1 MSSRFFK
8 AVSDS
13 ESESSEGETE
23 AVQQR
28 PAGAAL
34 GASAYSFSDDEEE
47 TKRQVKSAK
56 DKHSEQL
63 HELIKSIRNGKKIK
77 DFTKILPD
85 FEELTR
91 KYAKVKTILDKES
104 DGKTP
109 RFLVKS
115 LVELEDFVEQCWEDR
130 ERRKNMNKN
139 NSKSLSSLRQKIR
152 KYNKTLQTEIDD
164 YRANPDNE
172 DGGASD
178 ADSEAP
184 SAKADD
190 DDSDDDSIDSVDFKK
205 PAAAPAAA
213 VPEKTKPVKSE
224 DQDGSDDE
232 SETDWGSDSDD
243 SSLSSDD
250 DKYEGNLA
258 ARFLKRQDDKE
269 EKDVTVKRTKKIKE
283 KPEKTKDKKTKA
295 GEPDDDKGWE
305 PVRGSAPQPEKPKMF
320 ARESEINH
328 QNVLKKLVEVLAMRG
343 KKRADKSDQTEMLQE
358 LLNISRQYQLGP
370 AIEIRIIVGL
380 ISSLLEYNPSALE
393 HIKISVWEELLRQ
406 INLLIDI
413 LLSNPDVT
421 VNEFVDE
428 DDENYESSP
437 YRLNGSPI
445 ALVERMDAE
454 FLKLLQSAD
463 AHTPEYVE
471 RLKYEK
477 AMCKLIDRLQG
488 YYELDMAKTQASE
501 LCRVYL
507 LKIDHLYFKF
517 DPRVIMQ
524 KQQQDKLKKQ
534 STKDPRLGRQVE
546 IVIKDQG
553 KENQEEEVI
562 TNTSADVM
570 NSLCKYVYAKDTTQR
585 ATTQAILSHI
595 YHLALHDSYFEA
607 RDLMLMSHLQG
618 NIGKADIP
626 LQVMYNRALVQLGL
640 CAFRKGY
647 IADAHAALL
656 DIQILGK
663 ARELL
668 AQGLPLRHQERTAE
682 QEKLERR
689 RQIPFHKHINLDL
702 LECVYLVSSMLLEIP
717 DVAANEFSVRKKMI
731 SRLFY
736 NQLRKSEE
744 QPLVGLPETT
754 REHVVAAS
762 KAMRVGNWKQC
773 RDLIINEKVNL
784 KVWNLF
790 HQSESVRSMLEEKI
804 REGSLRAY
812 LFTYSNVYDSISM
825 NVLANMFDLDKST
838 VHSIVSKMIINE
850 ELMASLDEP
859 TQSIVMHRTEPSRLQ
874 GLSLQMAEKINYL
887 VDQNVRISEHKQ
899 YGTERGGRG
908 NYDRNQDRNFRR
920 DRNNDRGDRGD
931 RGNRRER
938 RDRDHDRDRNR
949 DN

>member
-23 AVQQR
+23 ALQQR
-28 PAGAAL
+28 PAAAGI

-63 HELIKSIRNGKKIK
+63 HELIKSIKNGKKIK

-91 KYAKVKTILDKES
+91 KYAKVKTVLDKES

-109 RFLVKS
+109 RFLVKC

-139 NSKSLSSLRQKIR
+139 NSKSLSSLRQKLR
-152 KYNKTLQTEIDD
+152 KYNKSVQNEVDS
-164 YRANPDNE
+164 YRENPDQE
-172 DGGASD
+172 EGVHSGGESASSASD
-178 ADSEAP
+178 AGSSDDESLDSVNFVKRSTGQAPTVEAP
-184 SAKADD
+184 EKAKAK
-190 DDSDDDSIDSVDFKK
+190 VD
-205 PAAAPAAA
+205 
-213 VPEKTKPVKSE
+213 EES
-224 DQDGSDDE
+224 GDE
-232 SETDWGSDSDD
+232 SETDWGSSDDD

-258 ARFLKRQDDKE
+258 ARFLKRQDDQDKE
-269 EKDVTVKRTKKIKE
+269 TIHQKRTKKT
-283 KPEKTKDKKTKA
+283 KPDKTKSKSKGVD
-295 GEPDDDKGWE
+295 EDEDKGWE
-305 PVRGSAPQPEKPKMF
+305 PVKGSVSTSEKPKMF
-320 ARESEINH
+320 AKESEINH

-343 KKRADKSDQTEMLQE
+343 KKRADRSDQTEMLLE
-358 LLNISRQYQLGP
+358 LLNISRQYSLGP
-370 AIEIRIIVGL
+370 AIEIRIILGL
-380 ISSLLEYNPSALE
+380 ISSLLEYNPSVLE
-393 HIKISVWEELLRQ
+393 HIKISVWEELLKY
-406 INLLIDI
+406 INLLIDT
-413 LLSNPDVT
+413 LVANPDVI
-421 VNEFVDE
+421 VNESVDE
-428 DDENYESSP
+428 DEENYESSP
-437 YRLNGSPI
+437 YKMNGSPV
-445 ALVERMDAE
+445 ALAERMDAE
-454 FLKLLQSAD
+454 FLKLLQSSD

-471 RLKYEK
+471 RLKHEK
-477 AMCKLIDRLQG
+477 AVCRIIDRMQA
-488 YYELDMAKTQASE
+488 YYESDMKRTQPGE
-501 LCRVYL
+501 LCRIYL
-507 LKIDHLYFKF
+507 LKIDHLYYKF
-517 DPRVIMQ
+517 DSNVIRQMH
-524 KQQQDKLKKQ
+524 QQERLKKR
-534 STKDPRLGRQVE
+534 SNTRDPRFRQVE
-546 IVIKDQG
+546 IVIRDQG
-553 KENQEEEVI
+553 KEGVEEELI
-562 TNTSADVM
+562 ENTSADVM
-570 NSLCKYVYAKDTTQR
+570 NQLCKYIYANDTTQR

-595 YHLALHDSYFEA
+595 YHLALHDNYFEA

-640 CAFRKGY
+640 CAFRMGF
-647 IADAHAALL
+647 ITDAHAALL

-682 QEKLERR
+682 QERLERR

-762 KAMRVGNWKQC
+762 KAMRVGNWKSC
-773 RDLIINEKVNL
+773 RDLIINDKVNL

-790 HQSESVRSMLEEKI
+790 HQPDSVRSMLEEKI

-825 NVLANMFDLDKST
+825 QVLANMFDLDKST

-859 TQSIVMHRTEPSRLQ
+859 TQSVVMHRTEPSRLQ
-874 GLSLQMAEKINYL
+874 GLALQMAEKINYL
-887 VDQNVRISEHKQ
+887 VDQNVRVSEHKQ

-908 NYDRNQDRNFRR
+908 NFDRNQDRPFNRR
-920 DRNNDRGDRGD
+920 NQDRGDRDD
-931 RGNRRER
+931 RRQNN
-938 RDRDHDRDRNR
+938 RNR
-949 DN
+949 DDRD

>member
-23 AVQQR
+23 PVSQR
-28 PAGAAL
+28 PGGAGL
-34 GASAYSFSDDEEE
+34 GANAYDFSDDEEE

-63 HELIKSIRNGKKIK
+63 HELIRSIKNKKKVK

-91 KYAKVKTILDKES
+91 KYSKVKTILDKES

-109 RFLVKS
+109 RFLIKC

-130 ERRKNMNKN
+130 ERRKSMNKN
-139 NSKSLSSLRQKIR
+139 NSKCLSSLRQKLR
-152 KYNKTLQTEIDD
+152 KYNKTLQEEIED
-164 YRANPDNE
+164 YRKSPDAE
-172 DGGASD
+172 DGAQSADEKEGASD
-178 ADSEAP
+178 S
-184 SAKADD
+184 DD
-190 DDSDDDSIDSVDFKK
+190 NDKDSDDESIDSVNFVKR
-205 PAAAPAAA
+205 PVSGTAAAAASA
-213 VPEKTKPVKSE
+213 TATDATDSKTKAKSAPAE
-224 DQDGSDDE
+224 DSGDE
-232 SETDWGSDSDD
+232 SDTDWGSSDDD

-258 ARFLKRQDDKE
+258 ARFLKRQDEREDKE
-269 EKDVTVKRTKKIKE
+269 AATAKRVKKA
-283 KPEKTKDKKTKA
+283 KPEKSRADKKKA
-295 GEPDDDKGWE
+295 DDEDDRGWQS
-305 PVRGSAPQPEKPKMF
+305 VQGTVTTSEKPKMF
-320 ARESEINH
+320 AKESEINH

-343 KKRADKSDQTEMLQE
+343 KKRADKSDQTEMMLE
-358 LLNISRQYQLGP
+358 LLNITRQYKLGP
-370 AIEIRIIVGL
+370 AIEIRIILGL
-380 ISSLLEYNPSALE
+380 ISSLLEYNPSVLD
-393 HIKISVWEELLRQ
+393 HIKIGVWEELLKYL
-406 INLLIDI
+406 NVLIDV
-413 LLSNPDVT
+413 LQANPDLI
-421 VNEFVDE
+421 VNESVDE
-428 DDENYESSP
+428 EEENYESSP
-437 YRLNGSPI
+437 YKLNGSPV
-445 ALVERMDAE
+445 ALAERMDAE
-454 FLKLLQSAD
+454 FLKLLQSSD

-477 AMCKLIDRLQG
+477 AVCKIIDRLQE
-488 YYELDMAKTQASE
+488 YYESDMKRTQPSE

-507 LKIDHLYFKF
+507 LKIDHLYYKF
-517 DPRVIMQ
+517 DSRVIKQMQ
-524 KQQQDKLKKQ
+524 QKERAKRD
-534 STKDPRLGRQVE
+534 G
-546 IVIKDQG
+546 
-553 KENQEEEVI
+553 ENQDPAGEKTGADEEPIVG
-562 TNTSADVM
+562 TSADVI
-570 NSLCKYVYAKDTTQR
+570 NQLCKYIYANDTTQR
-585 ATTQAILSHI
+585 PTTQAILSHI
-595 YHLALHDSYFEA
+595 YFLSLHDSYFEA

-618 NIGKADIP
+618 NISKADIP

-640 CAFRKGY
+640 CAFRKGF

-682 QEKLERR
+682 QERLERR

-762 KAMRVGNWKQC
+762 KAMRVGKWKAC
-773 RDLIINEKVNL
+773 RDLIINDKVNL

-790 HQSESVRSMLEEKI
+790 HQADSVRSMLETKI

-825 NVLANMFDLDKST
+825 QVLANMFDLNKST

-874 GLSLQMAEKINYL
+874 GLALQMAEKINYL
-887 VDQNVRISEHKQ
+887 VDQNVRVSEHKQ
-899 YGTERGGRG
+899 YGTERPGGRG
-908 NYDRNQDRNFRR
+908 NMRQQNP
-920 DRNNDRGDRGD
+920 RNN
-931 RGNRRER
+931 
-938 RDRDHDRDRNR
+938 RN
-949 DN
+949 NQNSNNHHHNNNN

>member
-13 ESESSEGETE
+13 ESESSDGETE
-23 AVQQR
+23 AVSQR
-28 PAGAAL
+28 PVGTGPGAG
-34 GASAYSFSDDEEE
+34 AYSFSDDEEE

-56 DKHSEQL
+56 DKHSDQL
-63 HELIKSIRNGKKIK
+63 HELIKSIRNKKKVK

-91 KYAKVKTILDKES
+91 KYEKVKSILNKES

-109 RFLVKS
+109 RFLVRC

-139 NSKSLSSLRQKIR
+139 NSKCMSSLRQKLR
-152 KYNKTLQTEIDD
+152 KYNKTIQEEIDS
-164 YRANPDNE
+164 YRENPDQE
-172 DGGASD
+172 DGAESAEEREESESEEEDKSSD
-178 ADSEAP
+178 DESLDSVNFVKRPAAAAP
-184 SAKADD
+184 SAVKDEMKAKD
-190 DDSDDDSIDSVDFKK
+190 
-205 PAAAPAAA
+205 AA
-213 VPEKTKPVKSE
+213 ESS
-224 DQDGSDDE
+224 GDE
-232 SETDWGSDSDD
+232 SETDWGSSDDD

-258 ARFLKRQDDKE
+258 ARFLKRQDDREDKE
-269 EKDVTVKRTKKIKE
+269 TTTAKRTKKS
-283 KPEKTKDKKTKA
+283 KPEKTKERKKTA
-295 GEPDDDKGWE
+295 GEDEDDRGWE
-305 PVRGSAPQPEKPKMF
+305 SVRGTVSSSEKPKMF
-320 ARESEINH
+320 AKESEITH

-343 KKRADKSDQTEMLQE
+343 KKRADRSDQTEMLLE
-358 LLNISRQYQLGP
+358 LLNITRQYKLGP
-370 AIEIRIIVGL
+370 AIEVRIILGL
-380 ISSLLEYNPSALE
+380 ISSLLEYNPSVLD
-393 HIKISVWEELLRQ
+393 HIKISVWEELLK
-406 INLLIDI
+406 NLNILIDV
-413 LLSNPDVT
+413 LQANSDLT
-421 VNEFVDE
+421 VNETIDE
-428 DDENYESSP
+428 DEESYAAAP
-437 YRLNGSPI
+437 YKLNGSPV
-445 ALVERMDAE
+445 ALAERMDAE
-454 FLKLLQSAD
+454 FLKLLQASD

-477 AMCKLIDRLQG
+477 AVCKVIDRLQA
-488 YYELDMAKTQASE
+488 YYESDLKRTQPAE

-507 LKIDHLYFKF
+507 LKIDHTYYKF
-517 DPRVIMQ
+517 DARVIKQMQ
-524 KQQQDKLKKQ
+524 QRDRLKKRGENR
-534 STKDPRLGRQVE
+534 DPRFKSVE

-553 KENQEEEVI
+553 KEDQEEELI
-562 TNTSADVM
+562 TNTNADVM
-570 NSLCKYVYAKDTTQR
+570 NQLCKYIYANDTVQR
-585 ATTQAILSHI
+585 PTTQAILSHI
-595 YHLALHDSYFEA
+595 YFLALHDNYFEA

-618 NIGKADIP
+618 NISKADIP

-640 CAFRKGY
+640 CAFRKGF

-682 QEKLERR
+682 QERLERR

-702 LECVYLVSSMLLEIP
+702 LECVYLVSSMLLETP

-754 REHVVAAS
+754 REHVVASS
-762 KAMRVGNWKQC
+762 KAMRVGNWKAC

-790 HQSESVRSMLEEKI
+790 HQADSVRAMLEEKI
-804 REGSLRAY
+804 REASLRAY
-812 LFTYSNVYDSISM
+812 LFTYSNVYDSISI
-825 NVLANMFDLDKST
+825 NKLASMFDLDRST

-874 GLSLQMAEKINYL
+874 GLALQMAEKINYL
-887 VDQNVRISEHKQ
+887 VDQNVRVSEHKQ
-899 YGTERGGRG
+899 YGSERVGGGGGRG
-908 NYDRNQDRNFRR
+908 
-920 DRNNDRGDRGD
+920 
-931 RGNRRER
+931 GNMRMQNP
-938 RDRDHDRDRNR
+938 RNR
-949 DN
+949 NSATQNAQHRHHHHHHHHRGHDD

>member
-23 AVQQR
+23 ALQQR
-28 PAGAAL
+28 SAAAGI

-63 HELIKSIRNGKKIK
+63 HELIKSIKNGKKIK

-91 KYAKVKTILDKES
+91 KYAKVKTVLDKES

-109 RFLVKS
+109 RFLVKC

-139 NSKSLSSLRQKIR
+139 NSKSLSSLRQKLR
-152 KYNKTLQTEIDD
+152 KYNKSNQNEIDS
-164 YRANPDNE
+164 YRENPDQE
-172 DGGASD
+172 EGVHSGGESANSAGDAAS
-178 ADSEAP
+178 
-184 SAKADD
+184 
-190 DDSDDDSIDSVDFKK
+190 SDDESLDSVNFIKGSTGQ
-205 PAAAPAAA
+205 APAAEA
-213 VPEKTKPVKSE
+213 PEKAKAKVVEES
-224 DQDGSDDE
+224 GDE
-232 SETDWGSDSDD
+232 SETDWGSSDDD

-258 ARFLKRQDDKE
+258 ARFLKRQDDQDKE
-269 EKDVTVKRTKKIKE
+269 TVHQKRTKKT
-283 KPEKTKDKKTKA
+283 KPDKTKGKSRGVD
-295 GEPDDDKGWE
+295 EDEDKGWE
-305 PVRGSAPQPEKPKMF
+305 PVKGSVSTSEKPKMF
-320 ARESEINH
+320 AKESEINH

-343 KKRADKSDQTEMLQE
+343 KKRADRSDQTEMLLE
-358 LLNISRQYQLGP
+358 LLNISRQYSLGP
-370 AIEIRIIVGL
+370 AIEIRIILGL
-380 ISSLLEYNPSALE
+380 ISSLLEYNPSVLE
-393 HIKISVWEELLRQ
+393 HIKISVWEELLKY
-406 INLLIDI
+406 INLLIDT
-413 LLSNPDVT
+413 LVANPDVI
-421 VNEFVDE
+421 VNESVDE
-428 DDENYESSP
+428 DEENYESSP
-437 YRLNGSPI
+437 YKMNGSPV
-445 ALVERMDAE
+445 ALAERMDAE
-454 FLKLLQSAD
+454 FLKLLQSSD

-471 RLKYEK
+471 RLKHEK
-477 AMCKLIDRLQG
+477 AVCRIIDRMQA
-488 YYELDMAKTQASE
+488 YYESDMKRTQPGE
-501 LCRVYL
+501 LCRIYL
-507 LKIDHLYFKF
+507 LKIDHLYYKF
-517 DPRVIMQ
+517 DSNVIRQMH
-524 KQQQDKLKKQ
+524 QQERLKKR
-534 STKDPRLGRQVE
+534 SNTRDPRFRQVE
-546 IVIKDQG
+546 IVIRDQG
-553 KENQEEEVI
+553 KEGVEEELI
-562 TNTSADVM
+562 ENTSADVM
-570 NSLCKYVYAKDTTQR
+570 NQLCKYIYANDTTQR

-595 YHLALHDSYFEA
+595 YHLALHDKYFEA

-640 CAFRKGY
+640 CAFRMGF
-647 IADAHAALL
+647 ITDAHAALL

-682 QEKLERR
+682 QERLERR

-762 KAMRVGNWKQC
+762 KAMRVGNWKSC
-773 RDLIINEKVNL
+773 RDLIINDKVNL

-790 HQSESVRSMLEEKI
+790 HQPDSVRSMLEEKI

-825 NVLANMFDLDKST
+825 QVLANMFDLDKST
-838 VHSIVSKMIINE
+838 VHSIASKMIINE

-859 TQSIVMHRTEPSRLQ
+859 TQSVVMHRTEPSRLQ
-874 GLSLQMAEKINYL
+874 GLALQMAEKINYL
-887 VDQNVRISEHKQ
+887 VDQNVRVSEHKQ

-908 NYDRNQDRNFRR
+908 NFDRNQDRPFNRR
-920 DRNNDRGDRGD
+920 NQDRGDRDD
-931 RGNRRER
+931 RRQNN
-938 RDRDHDRDRNR
+938 RNR
-949 DN
+949 DDRD

>member
-1 MSSRFFK
+1 MNSRFFK

-28 PAGAAL
+28 PTGAGL
-34 GASAYSFSDDEEE
+34 GAGTYSFSDDEEE

-63 HELIKSIRNGKKIK
+63 HELIKSIKNGKKIK

-91 KYAKVKTILDKES
+91 KYAKVKTVLDKES
-104 DGKTP
+104 EGKTP
-109 RFLVKS
+109 RFLVRC

-139 NSKSLSSLRQKIR
+139 NSKSLSSLRQKLR
-152 KYNKTLQTEIDD
+152 KYNKTCQAEVDD
-164 YRANPDNE
+164 YRENPDQE
-172 DGGASD
+172 EGVHSGGESVGSESD
-178 ADSEAP
+178 AAS
-184 SAKADD
+184 
-190 DDSDDDSIDSVDFKK
+190 SDDDSLDSVNFGKK
-205 PAAAPAAA
+205 LTTTAAP
-213 VPEKTKPVKSE
+213 EIKDKPKPK
-224 DQDGSDDE
+224 DPQDSGDESSIDWGSDDE
-232 SETDWGSDSDD
+232 GSEP
-243 SSLSSDD
+243 SSDD
-250 DKYEGNLA
+250 DKYDGDPRV
-258 ARFLKRQDDKE
+258 RFLKKPSDFLAKGEKKE
-269 EKDVTVKRTKKIKE
+269 PVTKRE
-283 KPEKTKDKKTKA
+283 KKTKEKSA
-295 GEPDDDKGWE
+295 DKKRADEDEEKGWE
-305 PVRGSAPQPEKPKMF
+305 PVKGSASTFEKPKLF
-320 ARESEINH
+320 AKESEISH
-328 QNVLKKLVEVLAMRG
+328 SNVLKKLVEVLAMRG
-343 KKRADKSDQTEMLQE
+343 KKRADKSDQTEMLLE

-370 AIEIRIIVGL
+370 AIEIRITLGL
-380 ISSLLEYNPSALE
+380 ISSLLEYNPSVLE
-393 HIKISVWEELLRQ
+393 HIKISVWEELLKY

-413 LLSNPDVT
+413 LDANPDVI
-421 VNEFVDE
+421 VNESIDE
-428 DDENYESSP
+428 DEENYESSP
-437 YRLNGSPI
+437 YKLNGSPV
-445 ALVERMDAE
+445 ALAERMDAE
-454 FLKLLQSAD
+454 FLKLLQSSD
-463 AHTPEYVE
+463 AHTLEYVE
-471 RLKYEK
+471 RLKHEK
-477 AMCKLIDRLQG
+477 AVCQIIDRMQA
-488 YYELDMAKTQASE
+488 YYESDMKRTQPGE

-507 LKIDHLYFKF
+507 LKIDHIYYKF
-517 DPRVIMQ
+517 DSRVIMQ
-524 KQQQDKLKKQ
+524 MAQQEKLKK
-534 STKDPRLGRQVE
+534 KDEL
-546 IVIKDQG
+546 
-553 KENQEEEVI
+553 KEESVQ
-562 TNTSADVM
+562 NTSADVM
-570 NSLCKYVYAKDTTQR
+570 NQLCKYIYAKDTTQR

-595 YHLALHDSYFEA
+595 YHLALHDNYFEA

-618 NIGKADIP
+618 HIGKADIP

-640 CAFRKGY
+640 CAFRKGF

-682 QEKLERR
+682 QERLERR

-762 KAMRVGNWKQC
+762 KAMRVGNWKAC
-773 RDLIINEKVNL
+773 RDLIINDKVNL

-790 HQSESVRSMLEEKI
+790 HQPDSVRTMLEEKI
-804 REGSLRAY
+804 REGSIRAY

-825 NVLANMFDLDKST
+825 QVLANMFDLNKST

-874 GLSLQMAEKINYL
+874 GLALQMAEKINYL
-887 VDQNVRISEHKQ
+887 VDQNVRVSEHKQ

-908 NYDRNQDRNFRR
+908 NFDRNQDRQFNRR
-920 DRNNDRGDRGD
+920 DRNQDRGDRED
-931 RGNRRER
+931 RRQNNRNRE
-938 RDRDHDRDRNR
+938 DRD
-949 DN
+949 

>member
-23 AVQQR
+23 AVPQR
-28 PAGAAL
+28 PVGAGI
-34 GASAYSFSDDEEE
+34 GAGTYSFSDDEEE

-63 HELIKSIRNGKKIK
+63 HELIKSIKNKKKVK

-91 KYAKVKTILDKES
+91 KYAKVKTVLDKET

-109 RFLVKS
+109 RFMIKC

-130 ERRKNMNKN
+130 ERRKSMNKN
-139 NSKSLSSLRQKIR
+139 NSKSLSSLRQKLR
-152 KYNKTLQTEIDD
+152 KYNKSIQPEVDA
-164 YRANPDNE
+164 YRENPDPE
-172 DGGASD
+172 DGDVSGGEKD
-178 ADSEAP
+178 ESE
-184 SAKADD
+184 SEDKS
-190 DDSDDDSIDSVDFKK
+190 SDDESLDSVNFVRR
-205 PAAAPAAA
+205 PTGVPAPAE
-213 VPEKTKPVKSE
+213 VPEKPKVKAAEES
-224 DQDGSDDE
+224 GDE
-232 SETDWGSDSDD
+232 SETDWGSSDDD

-258 ARFLKRQDDKE
+258 ARFLKRQDDGDKE
-269 EKDVTVKRTKKIKE
+269 ATSKRSKKA
-283 KPEKTKDKKTKA
+283 KPEKTKDKKKA
-295 GEPDDDKGWE
+295 GEEDEEKGWE
-305 PVRGSAPQPEKPKMF
+305 SVKGVASSSEKPKMF
-320 ARESEINH
+320 AKESEINH

-343 KKRADKSDQTEMLQE
+343 KKRADRSDQTDMLLE
-358 LLNISRQYQLGP
+358 LYKICESYKLGP
-370 AIEIRIIVGL
+370 AIQIRIILGL
-380 ISSLLEYNPSALE
+380 VSSLLEYNPSVLE
-393 HIKISVWEELLRQ
+393 HIKISVWDELLKYL
-406 INLLIDI
+406 NLLIDV
-413 LLSNPDVT
+413 LRDNPDVT
-421 VNEFVDE
+421 VNESIDE
-428 DDENYESSP
+428 DEENYESSP
-437 YRLNGSPI
+437 YRLNGSPV
-445 ALVERMDAE
+445 ALAERMDAE
-454 FLKLLQSAD
+454 FLKLLQASD

-477 AMCKLIDRLQG
+477 AVCNIIDRMQA
-488 YYELDMAKTQASE
+488 YYESDMKRTQPSE

-507 LKIDHLYFKF
+507 LKIDHLYYKF
-517 DPRVIMQ
+517 DNRVIKQMQ
-524 KQQQDKLKKQ
+524 QSEKLKKK
-534 STKDPRLGRQVE
+534 SNNKDPRFRQVE

-553 KENQEEEVI
+553 KENTEEELV

-570 NSLCKYVYAKDTTQR
+570 NQLCKYIYANDTTQR

-595 YHLALHDSYFEA
+595 YHLALHDNYFEA

-640 CAFRKGY
+640 CAFRKGF

-682 QEKLERR
+682 QERLERR

-762 KAMRVGNWKQC
+762 KAMRVGNWKAC
-773 RDLIINEKVNL
+773 RDLIINDKVNL

-790 HQSESVRSMLEEKI
+790 HQADSVRSMLEEKI

-825 NVLANMFDLDKST
+825 QVLANMFDLEKST

-874 GLSLQMAEKINYL
+874 GLALQMAEKINYL
-887 VDQNVRISEHKQ
+887 VDQNVRVSEHKQ

-908 NYDRNQDRNFRR
+908 NVRSQNPRN
-920 DRNNDRGDRGD
+920 RNN
-931 RGNRRER
+931 N
-938 RDRDHDRDRNR
+938 N
-949 DN
+949 

>member
-28 PAGAAL
+28 PAGVGL
-34 GASAYSFSDDEEE
+34 GAGAYSFSDDEEE

-63 HELIKSIRNGKKIK
+63 HELIKSIKNGKKIK

-85 FEELTR
+85 FEELIR
-91 KYAKVKTILDKES
+91 KYAKVKTVLDKES

-109 RFLVKS
+109 RFLIKS

-139 NSKSLSSLRQKIR
+139 NSKSLSSLRQKLR
-152 KYNKTLQTEIDD
+152 KYNKSIQTEVDN
-164 YRANPDNE
+164 YRENPDQE
-172 DGGASD
+172 DGGHSPAES
-178 ADSEAP
+178 AGSEDEAG
-184 SAKADD
+184 
-190 DDSDDDSIDSVDFKK
+190 DSDDESIDSVNFVKR
-205 PAAAPAAA
+205 PTAATTAA
-213 VPEKTKPVKSE
+213 VADAPEKAKPKAVE
-224 DQDGSDDE
+224 DSGDE
-232 SETDWGSDSDD
+232 SETDWGSSDDD

-258 ARFLKRQDDKE
+258 ARFLKRQDEKEDKE
-269 EKDVTVKRTKKIKE
+269 ATSKRTKKT
-283 KPEKTKDKKTKA
+283 KPEKTKDKKR
-295 GEPDDDKGWE
+295 GPDEDEDKGWE
-305 PVRGSAPQPEKPKMF
+305 PVKGSASALEKPKMF
-320 ARESEINH
+320 AKESEINH
-328 QNVLKKLVEVLAMRG
+328 HNVLKKLVEVLAMRG
-343 KKRADKSDQTEMLQE
+343 KKRADRSDQTEMLLE
-358 LLNISRQYQLGP
+358 LLNISRSYQLGP
-370 AIEIRIIVGL
+370 AIEIRIILGL
-380 ISSLLEYNPSALE
+380 ISSLLEYNPSVLE
-393 HIKISVWEELLRQ
+393 HIKLSVWEELLKY

-413 LLSNPDVT
+413 LMANPDVI
-421 VNEFVDE
+421 VNESVDE
-428 DDENYESSP
+428 DEENYESSP
-437 YRLNGSPI
+437 YRLNGSPV
-445 ALVERMDAE
+445 ALAERMDAE
-454 FLKLLQSAD
+454 FLKLLQSSD

-471 RLKYEK
+471 RLKHEK
-477 AMCKLIDRLQG
+477 AVCRIIDRMQS
-488 YYELDMAKTQASE
+488 YYESDMKRTQPGE
-501 LCRVYL
+501 LCRIYL
-507 LKIDHLYFKF
+507 LKIDHIYYKF
-517 DPRVIMQ
+517 DGRVI
-524 KQQQDKLKKQ
+524 KQMHQQEKLKKK
-534 STKDPRLGRQVE
+534 SNTKDPRFRQVE
-546 IVIKDQG
+546 IIIKDQG
-553 KENQEEEVI
+553 KEGVEDEI
-562 TNTSADVM
+562 IKDTSADVL
-570 NSLCKYVYAKDTTQR
+570 NQLCKYIYANDTTQR

-595 YHLALHDSYFEA
+595 YHLALHDNYFEA

-618 NIGKADIP
+618 NIAKADIP

-640 CAFRKGY
+640 CGFRKGF

-682 QEKLERR
+682 QERLERR

-762 KAMRVGNWKQC
+762 KAMRVGNWKSC
-773 RDLIINEKVNL
+773 RDLIINDKVNL

-790 HQSESVRSMLEEKI
+790 HQPDSVRSMLEEKI

-825 NVLANMFDLDKST
+825 RVLANMFDLDKST

-874 GLSLQMAEKINYL
+874 GLALQMAEKINYL
-887 VDQNVRISEHKQ
+887 VDQNVRVSEHKQ

-908 NYDRNQDRNFRR
+908 NFDRNQDRQFNRR
-920 DRNNDRGDRGD
+920 ERNQDRGDRED
-931 RGNRRER
+931 RRQNNRNNRE
-938 RDRDHDRDRNR
+938 DRE
-949 DN
+949 

>member
-23 AVQQR
+23 PVSQR
-28 PAGAAL
+28 PGGAGL
-34 GASAYSFSDDEEE
+34 GANAYDFSDDEEE

-63 HELIKSIRNGKKIK
+63 HELIRSIKNKKKVK

-91 KYAKVKTILDKES
+91 KYSKVKSILDKES

-109 RFLVKS
+109 RFLIKC

-130 ERRKNMNKN
+130 ERRKSMNKN
-139 NSKSLSSLRQKIR
+139 NSKCLSSLRQKLR
-152 KYNKTLQTEIDD
+152 KHNKTIQEEIEE
-164 YRANPDNE
+164 YRANPDAE
-172 DGGASD
+172 DGAQSADEKEAASESD
-178 ADSEAP
+178 GN
-184 SAKADD
+184 DD
-190 DDSDDDSIDSVDFKK
+190 KD
-205 PAAAPAAA
+205 
-213 VPEKTKPVKSE
+213 
-224 DQDGSDDE
+224 SDDE
-232 SETDWGSDSDD
+232 SLDSVNFVKRPVSGTTTTATASAAADTTDSKAKTKSAAADDSGDESSTDWGSSDDD

-258 ARFLKRQDDKE
+258 ARFLKRQDEREDKE
-269 EKDVTVKRTKKIKE
+269 AATAKRTKKA
-283 KPEKTKDKKTKA
+283 KPEKSRSEKKKA
-295 GEPDDDKGWE
+295 EDEDDKGWQS
-305 PVRGSAPQPEKPKMF
+305 VQGTATTSEKPKMF
-320 ARESEINH
+320 AKESEINH

-343 KKRADKSDQTEMLQE
+343 KKRADKSDQTEMMLE

-370 AIEIRIIVGL
+370 AIEVRIILGL
-380 ISSLLEYNPSALE
+380 ISSLLEYNPSVLD
-393 HIKISVWEELLRQ
+393 HIKIGVWEELLKYL
-406 INLLIDI
+406 NVLIDV
-413 LLSNPDVT
+413 LQASPDLI
-421 VNEFVDE
+421 VNESVDE
-428 DDENYESSP
+428 DDENYESAP
-437 YRLNGSPI
+437 YKLNGSPV
-445 ALVERMDAE
+445 ALAERMDAE
-454 FLKLLQSAD
+454 FLKLLQSSD

-477 AMCKLIDRLQG
+477 AVCKIIDRLQA
-488 YYELDMAKTQASE
+488 YYESDMKKTQPSE

-507 LKIDHLYFKF
+507 LKIDHLYYKF
-517 DPRVIMQ
+517 DGRVIKQNQQ
-524 KQQQDKLKKQ
+524 KERAKRGGNLSGDK
-534 STKDPRLGRQVE
+534 SDAPDE
-546 IVIKDQG
+546 EPIV
-553 KENQEEEVI
+553 
-562 TNTSADVM
+562 NTSADVI
-570 NSLCKYVYAKDTTQR
+570 NQLCKYIYANDTTQR

-595 YHLALHDSYFEA
+595 YFLSLHDSYFEA

-618 NIGKADIP
+618 NISKADIP

-640 CAFRKGY
+640 CAFRKGF

-682 QEKLERR
+682 QERLERR

-762 KAMRVGNWKQC
+762 KAMRVGKWRLC
-773 RDLIINEKVNL
+773 RDLIINDKVNL

-790 HQSESVRSMLEEKI
+790 HQADSVRSMLEVKI

-825 NVLANMFDLDKST
+825 QVLANMFDLSKST

-874 GLSLQMAEKINYL
+874 GLALQMAEKINYL

-899 YGTERGGRG
+899 YGTERTGRG
-908 NYDRNQDRNFRR
+908 NMRQQNPRN
-920 DRNNDRGDRGD
+920 RNNQ
-931 RGNRRER
+931 NS
-938 RDRDHDRDRNR
+938 N
-949 DN
+949 NYNN

>member
-23 AVQQR
+23 ALQQR
-28 PAGAAL
+28 PAAAGI

-63 HELIKSIRNGKKIK
+63 HELIKSIKNGKKIK

-91 KYAKVKTILDKES
+91 KYAKVKTVLDKES
-104 DGKTP
+104 EGKTP
-109 RFLVKS
+109 RFLVKC

-139 NSKSLSSLRQKIR
+139 NSKSLSSLRQKLR
-152 KYNKTLQTEIDD
+152 KYNKSIQSEVDS
-164 YRANPDNE
+164 YREHPDQE
-172 DGGASD
+172 EGLHSDGGSASSASD
-178 ADSEAP
+178 TGS
-184 SAKADD
+184 
-190 DDSDDDSIDSVDFKK
+190 
-205 PAAAPAAA
+205 
-213 VPEKTKPVKSE
+213 
-224 DQDGSDDE
+224 SDDE
-232 SETDWGSDSDD
+232 SLDSVNFVKRSTKTTPAVDASEKTKAKVDEESGDESSTDWGPSDDD

-258 ARFLKRQDDKE
+258 ARFLKRQDDQDKE
-269 EKDVTVKRTKKIKE
+269 TVHQKRTKKT
-283 KPEKTKDKKTKA
+283 KPDKTKDKRK
-295 GEPDDDKGWE
+295 GVDEDEDKGWE
-305 PVRGSAPQPEKPKMF
+305 PVKGSVSTSEKPKMF
-320 ARESEINH
+320 AKESEINH
-328 QNVLKKLVEVLAMRG
+328 QNVLKKLIEVLAMRG
-343 KKRADKSDQTEMLQE
+343 KKRADRSDQTEMLLE

-370 AIEIRIIVGL
+370 AIEIKIIVGL
-380 ISSLLEYNPSALE
+380 ISSLLEYNPSVLE
-393 HIKISVWEELLRQ
+393 HIKISVWEELLKY

-413 LLSNPDVT
+413 LTANPDVI
-421 VNEFVDE
+421 VNESIDE
-428 DDENYESSP
+428 DEENFESSP
-437 YRLNGSPI
+437 YKMNGSPV
-445 ALVERMDAE
+445 ALAERMDGE
-454 FLKLLQSAD
+454 FLKLLQSSD

-471 RLKYEK
+471 RLKHEK
-477 AMCKLIDRLQG
+477 AVCRIIDRMQA
-488 YYELDMAKTQASE
+488 YYESDLKRTQPGE
-501 LCRVYL
+501 LCRIYL
-507 LKIDHLYFKF
+507 LKIDHLYYKF
-517 DPRVIMQ
+517 DANVIKQM
-524 KQQQDKLKKQ
+524 QQQEKLKKK
-534 STKDPRLGRQVE
+534 SNTKDPRFRQVE

-553 KENQEEEVI
+553 KEGIEEDI
-562 TNTSADVM
+562 INNTSADVL
-570 NSLCKYVYAKDTTQR
+570 NQLCKYIYANDTTQR

-595 YHLALHDSYFEA
+595 YHLALHDNYFEA

-626 LQVMYNRALVQLGL
+626 VQVMYNRALVQLGL
-640 CAFRKGY
+640 CAFRKGF
-647 IADAHAALL
+647 ITDAHAALL

-682 QEKLERR
+682 QERLERR

-762 KAMRVGNWKQC
+762 KAMRVGNWKSC
-773 RDLIINEKVNL
+773 RDLIINDKVNL

-790 HQSESVRSMLEEKI
+790 HQSDSVRGMLEEKI

-825 NVLANMFDLDKST
+825 QVLANMFDLDKST

-859 TQSIVMHRTEPSRLQ
+859 TQSVVMHRTEPSRLQ
-874 GLSLQMAEKINYL
+874 GLALQMAEKINYL
-887 VDQNVRISEHKQ
+887 VDQNVRVSEHKQ

-908 NYDRNQDRNFRR
+908 NFDRNQDRQFNRR
-920 DRNNDRGDRGD
+920 NQDRGDRDD
-931 RGNRRER
+931 RRQNNRNRE
-938 RDRDHDRDRNR
+938 DRD
-949 DN
+949 

>member
-1 MSSRFFK
+1 MNSRFFK

-28 PAGAAL
+28 NNVAVMGAGP
-34 GASAYSFSDDEEE
+34 YSDSDDEEE
-47 TKRQVKSAK
+47 IKRQVKSAK

-63 HELIKSIRNGKKIK
+63 HELIKSIKNGKKIK

-91 KYAKVKTILDKES
+91 KYTKVKSVLDKET

-109 RFLVKS
+109 RFLIKC

-139 NSKSLSSLRQKIR
+139 NSKSLSSLRQKLR
-152 KYNKTLQTEIDD
+152 KHNKTIQTEVDAYRESPDQEDD
-164 YRANPDNE
+164 GE
-172 DGGASD
+172 VHSGGDEAEESD
-178 ADSEAP
+178 AESKSS
-184 SAKADD
+184 SA
-190 DDSDDDSIDSVDFKK
+190 SYSQVDFVKNRTTGDV
-205 PAAAPAAA
+205 AAAPEKPK
-213 VPEKTKPVKSE
+213 PEE
-224 DQDGSDDE
+224 DLGDE
-232 SETDWGSDSDD
+232 SESDWEMSGDD

-258 ARFLKRQDDKE
+258 ARFLKRQDDQDKE
-269 EKDVTVKRTKKIKE
+269 ATSKRSKKTK
-283 KPEKTKDKKTKA
+283 PDKTKDKKR
-295 GEPDDDKGWE
+295 GVDEDEGKGWE
-305 PVRGSAPQPEKPKMF
+305 PVKGSVSTSEKPKMF
-320 ARESEINH
+320 AKESEINH

-343 KKRADKSDQTEMLQE
+343 KKKADKSDQTDMLLE
-358 LLNISRQYQLGP
+358 LLNITRQYQLGP
-370 AIEIRIIVGL
+370 AIEVRIILGL
-380 ISSLLEYNPSALE
+380 ISSLLEYNPSVLE
-393 HIKISVWEELLRQ
+393 HIKISVWDELLKY

-413 LLSNPDVT
+413 LTANPDVT
-421 VNEFVDE
+421 VNESIDE
-428 DDENYESSP
+428 DEEHYESSP
-437 YRLNGSPI
+437 YRLNGSPV
-445 ALVERMDAE
+445 ALAERMDAE
-454 FLKLLQSAD
+454 FLKLLQCSD

-477 AMCKLIDRLQG
+477 AVCKLIDRMQV
-488 YYELDMAKTQASE
+488 YYESDMKRTQPNE
-501 LCRVYL
+501 LCRIYL
-507 LKIDHLYFKF
+507 LKIDHIYYKF
-517 DPRVIMQ
+517 DGRVI
-524 KQQQDKLKKQ
+524 KQMSQQEKLKRK
-534 STKDPRLGRQVE
+534 STSKDPRFRQVE

-553 KENQEEEVI
+553 EEGLEEPI
-562 TNTSADVM
+562 IKDTSADVM
-570 NSLCKYVYAKDTTQR
+570 NQLCKYIYANDTTQR
-585 ATTQAILSHI
+585 PTTQAILSHI
-595 YHLALHDSYFEA
+595 YHLALHDNYFEA

-640 CAFRKGY
+640 CAFRKGF
-647 IADAHAALL
+647 ITDAHAALL

-668 AQGLPLRHQERTAE
+668 AQGLPLRNQERTAE
-682 QEKLERR
+682 QERLERR

-762 KAMRVGNWKQC
+762 KAMRVGNWKSC
-773 RDLIINEKVNL
+773 RDLIINDKVNL

-790 HQSESVRSMLEEKI
+790 HQPDSVRTMLEEKI

-825 NVLANMFDLDKST
+825 QVLANMFDLDKSA

-874 GLSLQMAEKINYL
+874 GLALQMAEKINYL
-887 VDQNVRISEHKQ
+887 VDQNVRVSEHKQ

-908 NYDRNQDRNFRR
+908 NFDRNQDRPFNRR
-920 DRNNDRGDRGD
+920 ERNHDRGDRED
-931 RGNRRER
+931 RRQNRN
-938 RDRDHDRDRNR
+938 RDRDRDRDDR
-949 DN
+949 D

>member
-1 MSSRFFK
+1 MNSRFFK

-28 PAGAAL
+28 PAGAGI
-34 GASAYSFSDDEEE
+34 GAGTYSFSDDEEE

-63 HELIKSIRNGKKIK
+63 HELIKSIKNGKKIK

-91 KYAKVKTILDKES
+91 KYAKVKTVLDKES

-109 RFLVKS
+109 RFLIKC

-139 NSKSLSSLRQKIR
+139 NSKSLSSLRQKLR
-152 KYNKTLQTEIDD
+152 KYNKSIPTEIDA
-164 YRANPDNE
+164 YRENPDLE
-172 DGGASD
+172 DGIHSDGASVTSDRRAESSDDESLDSVNFVKRPTATADPD
-178 ADSEAP
+178 AALK
-184 SAKADD
+184 AKA
-190 DDSDDDSIDSVDFKK
+190 K
-205 PAAAPAAA
+205 A
-213 VPEKTKPVKSE
+213 V
-224 DQDGSDDE
+224 DGSADESGDE
-232 SETDWGSDSDD
+232 SETDWGSSDDD

-258 ARFLKRQDDKE
+258 ARFLKRQDDQDKE
-269 EKDVTVKRTKKIKE
+269 ATSKRTKKT
-283 KPEKTKDKKTKA
+283 KPDKAKDRRK
-295 GEPDDDKGWE
+295 GFDEDEEKGWE
-305 PVRGSAPQPEKPKMF
+305 PVRGSVSASEKPKMF
-320 ARESEINH
+320 AKESEINH

-343 KKRADKSDQTEMLQE
+343 KKRADRSDQTEMLLE
-358 LLNISRQYQLGP
+358 LLNITRQYQLGP
-370 AIEIRIIVGL
+370 AIEIRIILGL
-380 ISSLLEYNPSALE
+380 ISSLLEYNPSVLE
-393 HIKISVWEELLRQ
+393 HIKISVWEELLRYL
-406 INLLIDI
+406 NLLIDI
-413 LLSNPDVT
+413 LSANPDVI
-421 VNEFVDE
+421 VNESIDE
-428 DDENYESSP
+428 DEESYDASP
-437 YRLNGSPI
+437 YKLNGSPV
-445 ALVERMDAE
+445 ALAERMDAE
-454 FLKLLQSAD
+454 FLKLLQSSD

-471 RLKYEK
+471 RLKHEK
-477 AMCKLIDRLQG
+477 AVCKIIDRMQA
-488 YYELDMAKTQASE
+488 YYESDMKRTQPGE

-507 LKIDHLYFKF
+507 LKIDHVYYKF
-517 DPRVIMQ
+517 DGRVTKQM
-524 KQQQDKLKKQ
+524 QQQEKLKRKPY
-534 STKDPRLGRQVE
+534 TKDPKLMQSEKTINGTGGVD
-546 IVIKDQG
+546 K
-553 KENQEEEVI
+553 EEEII

-570 NSLCKYVYAKDTTQR
+570 NQLCKYIYANDTTQR

-595 YHLALHDSYFEA
+595 YHLALHDNYFEA

-618 NIGKADIP
+618 NIAKADIP

-640 CAFRKGY
+640 CAFRKGF
-647 IADAHAALL
+647 ISDAHAALL

-682 QEKLERR
+682 QERLERR

-762 KAMRVGNWKQC
+762 KAMRVGNWKSC
-773 RDLIINEKVNL
+773 RDLIINDKVNL

-790 HQSESVRSMLEEKI
+790 HQPDTVRSMLEEKI

-825 NVLANMFDLDKST
+825 QVLANMFDLNEST
-838 VHSIVSKMIINE
+838 VHSIASKMIINE

-874 GLSLQMAEKINYL
+874 GLALQMAEKINYL
-887 VDQNVRISEHKQ
+887 VDQNVRVSEHKQ

-908 NYDRNQDRNFRR
+908 NYDRNQDRQFNRR
-920 DRNNDRGDRGD
+920 NQDRGDRED
-931 RGNRRER
+931 RR
-938 RDRDHDRDRNR
+938 RNR
-949 DN
+949 DDRD

>member
-1 MSSRFFK
+1 MNSRFFK

-13 ESESSEGETE
+13 ESESSEGETDL
-23 AVQQR
+23 VNQR
-28 PAGAAL
+28 AAGAGI
-34 GASAYSFSDDEEE
+34 GAGVGAGNYSFSDDEEE

-56 DKHSEQL
+56 DKHSDQL
-63 HELIKSIRNGKKIK
+63 HELIKSIKNGKKIK

-104 DGKTP
+104 DGKIP
-109 RFLVKS
+109 RFLVKA

-139 NSKSLSSLRQKIR
+139 NSKSLSSLRQKLR
-152 KYNKTLQTEIDD
+152 KYNKTIQNEIEE
-164 YRANPDNE
+164 YRESPDQE
-172 DGGASD
+172 DGGHSAAED
-178 ADSEAP
+178 AP
-184 SAKADD
+184 SDD
-190 DDSDDDSIDSVDFKK
+190 KDESSDDESLDSVSFVKKPSGTATAPGAVDSVDKSKVKGDVSDEESDTDWGSSDDDS
-205 PAAAPAAA
+205 
-213 VPEKTKPVKSE
+213 
-224 DQDGSDDE
+224 
-232 SETDWGSDSDD
+232 
-243 SSLSSDD
+243 SLTSDD

-258 ARFLKRQDDKE
+258 ARFLKRQDDQDKE
-269 EKDVTVKRTKKIKE
+269 ATAKRIKKA
-283 KPEKTKDKKTKA
+283 KPEKSKADKKR
-295 GEPDDDKGWE
+295 EEDDDKGWE
-305 PVRGSAPQPEKPKMF
+305 PVKGSAAASEKPKMF
-320 ARESEINH
+320 AKESEINH

-343 KKRADKSDQTEMLQE
+343 KKRADRSDQTEMLLE
-358 LLNISRQYQLGP
+358 LLNISRQYSLGP
-370 AIEIRIIVGL
+370 AIEVRIILGL
-380 ISSLLEYNPSALE
+380 ISSLLEYNPSVLE
-393 HIKISVWEELLRQ
+393 HIKISMWEDLLKYL
-406 INLLIDI
+406 NVLIDI
-413 LLSNPDVT
+413 LSANSDLT

-428 DDENYESSP
+428 DEENYETSP
-437 YRLNGSPI
+437 YKINGSPV
-445 ALVERMDAE
+445 ALAERMDAE
-454 FLKLLQSAD
+454 FLRLLQASD

-477 AMCKLIDRLQG
+477 AVCKIIDRMQL
-488 YYELDMAKTQASE
+488 YYESDMKRTKPSE

-507 LKIDHLYFKF
+507 LKIDHLYYKF
-517 DPRVIMQ
+517 DPRIIKQMQ
-524 KQQQDKLKKQ
+524 QTDKVRRKIPHR
-534 STKDPRLGRQVE
+534 DPRFRQVE
-546 IVIKDQG
+546 VIVKDQDG
-553 KENQEEEVI
+553 QKEEIIQ
-562 TNTSADVM
+562 NTGADVL
-570 NSLCKYVYAKDTTQR
+570 NQLCKYVYANDATQR
-585 ATTQAILSHI
+585 ATTQAILCHI
-595 YHLALHDSYFEA
+595 YHLALHDNYFDA

-640 CAFRKGY
+640 CAFRKGF

-682 QEKLERR
+682 QERIERR

-762 KAMRVGNWKQC
+762 KAMRIGNWKSC
-773 RDLIINEKVNL
+773 RDLIINEKVSL

-790 HQSESVRSMLEEKI
+790 HQPESVRSMLEEKI
-804 REGSLRAY
+804 REGSLRSY

-825 NVLANMFDLDKST
+825 TVLANMFDLDDST

-874 GLSLQMAEKINYL
+874 GLALQMAEKINYL
-887 VDQNVRISEHKQ
+887 LDQNVRISEHKQ
-899 YGTERGGRG
+899 FGSERGGRTMRPKK
-908 NYDRNQDRNFRR
+908 N
-920 DRNNDRGDRGD
+920 
-931 RGNRRER
+931 
-938 RDRDHDRDRNR
+938 
-949 DN
+949 

>member
-13 ESESSEGETE
+13 DSESSEGEAEPVT
-23 AVQQR
+23 QR
-28 PAGAAL
+28 PGGAGL
-34 GASAYSFSDDEEE
+34 GASAYDFSDDEEE

-63 HELIKSIRNGKKIK
+63 HELIKSIRNKKKVK

-91 KYAKVKTILDKES
+91 KYQKVKSILDKES
-104 DGKTP
+104 EGKTP
-109 RFLVKS
+109 RFLVKC

-130 ERRKNMNKN
+130 ERRKSMNKN
-139 NSKSLSSLRQKIR
+139 NSKCLSSLRQKLR
-152 KYNKTLQTEIDD
+152 KHNKTIQEEIDD
-164 YRANPDNE
+164 YRKNPDAE
-172 DGGASD
+172 DGAQSADEKEAASESD
-178 ADSEAP
+178 R
-184 SAKADD
+184 
-190 DDSDDDSIDSVDFKK
+190 DSDDESLDSVNFVKK
-205 PAAAPAAA
+205 PVGAAGAPASDVVDKVKA
-213 VPEKTKPVKSE
+213 KPAE
-224 DQDGSDDE
+224 DSGDE
-232 SETDWGSDSDD
+232 SETDWGSSDD
-243 SSLSSDD
+243 GTDLSSDE

-258 ARFLKRQDDKE
+258 ARFLKRQDDREDKE
-269 EKDVTVKRTKKIKE
+269 TTTRRVKKV
-283 KPEKTKDKKTKA
+283 KPEKSKEKKKIA
-295 GEPDDDKGWE
+295 EDEDDKGWQS
-305 PVRGSAPQPEKPKMF
+305 VQGAGISTSEKPKMF
-320 ARESEINH
+320 AKESEINH

-343 KKRADKSDQTEMLQE
+343 KKRADKSDQTEMMLE
-358 LLNISRQYQLGP
+358 LLNITKQYHLGSG
-370 AIEIRIIVGL
+370 IEIRIILGL
-380 ISSLLEYNPSALE
+380 ISSLLEYNPVVLD
-393 HIKISVWEELLRQ
+393 HIKIGVWEELLKYL
-406 INLLIDI
+406 NVLIDV
-413 LLSNPDVT
+413 LQANPDLI
-421 VNEFVDE
+421 VNESIEEEDE
-428 DDENYESSP
+428 SYESSP
-437 YRLNGSPI
+437 YKLNGSPV
-445 ALVERMDAE
+445 ALAERMDAE
-454 FLKLLQSAD
+454 FLKLLQSSD

-477 AMCKLIDRLQG
+477 AVCKIIDRLQA
-488 YYELDMAKTQASE
+488 YYESDMKRTQPAE
-501 LCRVYL
+501 LIRVYL
-507 LKIDHLYFKF
+507 LKIDHLYYKF
-517 DPRVIMQ
+517 DG
-524 KQQQDKLKKQ
+524 D
-534 STKDPRLGRQVE
+534 
-546 IVIKDQG
+546 VIKQIQQKERSKRAG
-553 KENQEEEVI
+553 ENQDQQPNPEADEEPI
-562 TNTSADVM
+562 TNTSADVI
-570 NSLCKYVYAKDTTQR
+570 NQLCKYIYANDITQR

-595 YHLALHDSYFEA
+595 YFLSLHDSYFEA

-618 NIGKADIP
+618 NISKADIP

-640 CAFRKGY
+640 CAFRKGS
-647 IADAHAALL
+647 IQDAHAALL

-682 QEKLERR
+682 QERLERR

-762 KAMRVGNWKQC
+762 KAMRVGNWKSC
-773 RDLIINEKVNL
+773 RDLIINDKVNL

-790 HQSESVRSMLEEKI
+790 HQADSVRTMLEVKI

-825 NVLANMFDLDKST
+825 EILANMFDLKKST

-874 GLSLQMAEKINYL
+874 SLSLQMAEKINYL
-887 VDQNVRISEHKQ
+887 VDQNVRVSEHKQ
-899 YGTERGGRG
+899 YGTERPGRQ
-908 NYDRNQDRNFRR
+908 NMRQQNPRNRNQNHH
-920 DRNNDRGDRGD
+920 NN
-931 RGNRRER
+931 NQN
-938 RDRDHDRDRNR
+938 HHNK
-949 DN
+949 NH

>member
-1 MSSRFFK
+1 MSSRFFV

-13 ESESSEGETE
+13 DSESSEGETE
-23 AVQQR
+23 ALQQR
-28 PAGAAL
+28 PAG
-34 GASAYSFSDDEEE
+34 GAGIGGGTYSSDDEEE

-63 HELIKSIRNGKKIK
+63 HELIRSIKNGKKIK

-85 FEELTR
+85 FEELIK
-91 KYAKVKTILDKES
+91 KYTKVKTVLDKES

-109 RFLVKS
+109 KFLIRS

-130 ERRKNMNKN
+130 ERRKSMNKN
-139 NSKSLSSLRQKIR
+139 NSKSLSSLRQKLR
-152 KYNKTLQTEIDD
+152 KYNKSIQNEIDT
-164 YRANPDNE
+164 YRENPDQE
-172 DGGASD
+172 DSIHSGDDAASEKD
-178 ADSEAP
+178 EES
-184 SAKADD
+184 
-190 DDSDDDSIDSVDFKK
+190 SDDESLDSVSFVKK
-205 PAAAPAAA
+205 PAAAPAPAA
-213 VPEKTKPVKSE
+213 ATVAEPSEKAKPKADDES
-224 DQDGSDDE
+224 GDE
-232 SETDWGSDSDD
+232 SETDWGSSDD
-243 SSLSSDD
+243 DSELSSDD

-269 EKDVTVKRTKKIKE
+269 DKEATSKRTKKG
-283 KPEKTKDKKTKA
+283 KPEKAKEVKRK
-295 GEPDDDKGWE
+295 EDDEDKGWE
-305 PVRGSAPQPEKPKMF
+305 PVKGSVTTSEKPKMF
-320 ARESEINH
+320 AKESEINH

-343 KKRADKSDQTEMLQE
+343 KKRADRSDQTEMLLE

-370 AIEIRIIVGL
+370 AIELRIILGL
-380 ISSLLEYNPSALE
+380 ISSLLEYNPSVLE
-393 HIKISVWEELLRQ
+393 HIKISVWEELLKYM
-406 INLLIDI
+406 NLLIDI
-413 LLSNPDVT
+413 LDANPDVI
-421 VNEFVDE
+421 VNESIDE
-428 DDENYESSP
+428 DEENYETSP
-437 YRLNGSPI
+437 YKLNGSPV
-445 ALVERMDAE
+445 ALTERMDAE
-454 FLKLLQSAD
+454 FLKLLQSSD

-471 RLKYEK
+471 RLKHEK
-477 AMCKLIDRLQG
+477 AVCRIIDRMQA
-488 YYELDMAKTQASE
+488 YYESDMKRTQPGE

-507 LKIDHLYFKF
+507 LKIDHIYYKF
-517 DPRVIMQ
+517 DPSVIKQ
-524 KQQQDKLKKQ
+524 KQQQDKLKKKNL
-534 STKDPRLGRQVE
+534 SNDPRFRQVE

-553 KENQEEEVI
+553 KEGVEEEI
-562 TNTSADVM
+562 IKDTSADVL
-570 NSLCKYVYAKDTTQR
+570 NHLCKYIYANDTTQR
-585 ATTQAILSHI
+585 ATTQAILSQI
-595 YHLALHDSYFEA
+595 YHLALHDNYFEA

-618 NIGKADIP
+618 NISKADIP

-640 CAFRKGY
+640 CAFRKGF

-682 QEKLERR
+682 QERLERR

-762 KAMRVGNWKQC
+762 KAMRVGNWKSC
-773 RDLIINEKVNL
+773 RDLIINDKVNL

-790 HQSESVRSMLEEKI
+790 HQPDSVRSMLEEKI

-825 NVLANMFDLDKST
+825 ETLATMFDLNKST

-874 GLSLQMAEKINYL
+874 GLALQMAEKINYL
-887 VDQNVRISEHKQ
+887 VDQNVRVSEHKQ

-908 NYDRNQDRNFRR
+908 NFDRNQDKPFRR
-920 DRNNDRGDRGD
+920 ERNQERGDRNHDRGDREDRRQHNRHRGGD
-931 RGNRRER
+931 R
-938 RDRDHDRDRNR
+938 D
-949 DN
+949 

>member
-1 MSSRFFK
+1 MTSRFFK

-13 ESESSEGETE
+13 ETESSDGESE
-23 AVQQR
+23 ALQQR
-28 PAGAAL
+28 APGAGI

-91 KYAKVKTILDKES
+91 KYAKVKTMLDKET

-109 RFLVKS
+109 RFLIRA

-139 NSKSLSSLRQKIR
+139 NAKSLSSLRQKLR
-152 KYNKTLQTEIDD
+152 KYNKSMQQDVDD
-164 YRANPDNE
+164 YRENPDHE
-172 DGGASD
+172 DGEHSAAES
-178 ADSEAP
+178 AD
-184 SAKADD
+184 
-190 DDSDDDSIDSVDFKK
+190 
-205 PAAAPAAA
+205 
-213 VPEKTKPVKSE
+213 T
-224 DQDGSDDE
+224 DGKDESSDDE
-232 SETDWGSDSDD
+232 SLDSVNFLKRPTGASGAQATELSEKAKSKPAEDSADESSTDWGSSDDD

-258 ARFLKRQDDKE
+258 ARFLKRQDDQDKE
-269 EKDVTVKRTKKIKE
+269 ATSKRTKKTKVEKGKE
-283 KPEKTKDKKTKA
+283 KRKGGDE
-295 GEPDDDKGWE
+295 DDQTGWE
-305 PVRGSAPQPEKPKMF
+305 PVRGSAAASEKPKMF
-320 ARESEINH
+320 AKESEINH
-328 QNVLKKLVEVLAMRG
+328 NNVLKKLVEVLAMRG
-343 KKRADKSDQTEMLQE
+343 KKRADRSDQTEMLLE

-370 AIEIRIIVGL
+370 AIEVRIILGL
-380 ISSLLEYNPSALE
+380 ISSLLEYNPSVLE
-393 HIKISVWEELLRQ
+393 HIKISVWEELLRY

-413 LLSNPDVT
+413 LAAHPDLT
-421 VNEFVDE
+421 VNESIDE
-428 DDENYESSP
+428 DEENYESSP
-437 YRLNGSPI
+437 YKLNGSPV
-445 ALVERMDAE
+445 ALAERMDAE
-454 FLKLLQSAD
+454 FLKLLQASD

-471 RLKYEK
+471 RLKHEK
-477 AMCKLIDRLQG
+477 AVCRIIDRMQA
-488 YYELDMAKTQASE
+488 YYESDMKRTQPGE

-507 LKIDHLYFKF
+507 LKIDHIYYKF
-517 DPRVIMQ
+517 DGRVIKQMQ
-524 KQQQDKLKKQ
+524 QREKFKRRVSSQDADGK
-534 STKDPRLGRQVE
+534 QVE
-546 IVIKDQG
+546 GDG
-553 KENQEEEVI
+553 DKENVDEQVI
-562 TNTSADVM
+562 TDTSADVM
-570 NSLCKYVYAKDTTQR
+570 NQLCKYIYANDNTQR

-595 YHLALHDSYFEA
+595 YHLALHDNYFEA

-640 CAFRKGY
+640 CAFRKGF

-682 QEKLERR
+682 QERLERR

-762 KAMRVGNWKQC
+762 KAMRIGNWKAC
-773 RDLIINEKVNL
+773 RDLIINDKVNL

-790 HQSESVRSMLEEKI
+790 HLADSVRKMLEDKI

-825 NVLANMFDLDKST
+825 QVLANMFDLDKST

-874 GLSLQMAEKINYL
+874 GLALQMAEKINYL

-908 NYDRNQDRNFRR
+908 NYDRNQDRPFNRR
-920 DRNNDRGDRGD
+920 NQDRGDRED
-931 RGNRRER
+931 RRQNR
-938 RDRDHDRDRNR
+938 RDREDRD
-949 DN
+949 

>member
-28 PAGAAL
+28 PAGAGL
-34 GASAYSFSDDEEE
+34 GAGAYSFSDDEEE

-63 HELIKSIRNGKKIK
+63 HEQIKSIKNGKKIK

-91 KYAKVKTILDKES
+91 KYAKVKTVLDKES

-109 RFLVKS
+109 RFLIKC

-139 NSKSLSSLRQKIR
+139 NSKSLSSLRQKLR
-152 KYNKTLQTEIDD
+152 KYNKSIQSEIDS
-164 YRANPDNE
+164 YREAPDQE
-172 DGGASD
+172 DGDHHSEGEGAESD
-178 ADSEAP
+178 QDQ
-184 SAKADD
+184 DD
-190 DDSDDDSIDSVDFKK
+190 KSSDDESLDSVNFVSRQTGT
-205 PAAAPAAA
+205 AAAPAPAT
-213 VPEKTKPVKSE
+213 VPSDLNKAKPPTGDDES
-224 DQDGSDDE
+224 GDE
-232 SETDWGSDSDD
+232 SETDWGSSSDD

-258 ARFLKRQDDKE
+258 ARFLKRQDDQDKE
-269 EKDVTVKRTKKIKE
+269 ATSKRTKKAKSD
-283 KPEKTKDKKTKA
+283 KTKDKKRA
-295 GEPDDDKGWE
+295 DEDEDKGWE
-305 PVRGSAPQPEKPKMF
+305 PVKGSVSASEKPKMF
-320 ARESEINH
+320 AKESEINH
-328 QNVLKKLVEVLAMRG
+328 GNVLKKLVEVLAMRG
-343 KKRADKSDQTEMLQE
+343 KKRADRSDQTEMLLE

-370 AIEIRIIVGL
+370 AIEIRIILGL
-380 ISSLLEYNPSALE
+380 ISSLLEYNPSVLE
-393 HIKISVWEELLRQ
+393 HIKISVWEELLKY

-413 LLSNPDVT
+413 LVSNPDVT
-421 VNEFVDE
+421 VNESVDE
-428 DDENYESSP
+428 DEENYESSP
-437 YRLNGSPI
+437 YKINGSPV
-445 ALVERMDAE
+445 ALAERMDAE
-454 FLKLLQSAD
+454 FLKLLQSSD

-471 RLKYEK
+471 RLKHEK
-477 AMCKLIDRLQG
+477 AVCRIIDRMQA
-488 YYELDMAKTQASE
+488 YYESDMKRTQPGE

-507 LKIDHLYFKF
+507 LKIDHIYYKF
-517 DPRVIMQ
+517 DSRVIKQM
-524 KQQQDKLKKQ
+524 QQQEKLKKKN
-534 STKDPRLGRQVE
+534 SSKDPRFRQVE

-553 KENQEEEVI
+553 KEDVEEEII
-562 TNTSADVM
+562 TNTSADIM
-570 NSLCKYVYAKDTTQR
+570 NQLCKYIYANDTTQR

-595 YHLALHDSYFEA
+595 YHLALHDNYFEA

-618 NIGKADIP
+618 NISKADIP

-640 CAFRKGY
+640 CAFRKGF
-647 IADAHAALL
+647 ITDAHAALL

-682 QEKLERR
+682 QERLERR

-762 KAMRVGNWKQC
+762 KAMRVGNWKSC
-773 RDLIINEKVNL
+773 RDLIINDKVNL

-790 HQSESVRSMLEEKI
+790 HQPDSVRSMLEEKI

-825 NVLANMFDLDKST
+825 QVLGNMFDLDKST

-874 GLSLQMAEKINYL
+874 GLALQMAEKINYL
-887 VDQNVRISEHKQ
+887 VDQNVRVSEHKQ

-908 NYDRNQDRNFRR
+908 NFDRNQDRQFNRR
-920 DRNNDRGDRGD
+920 DRNQERGEREDRRQN
-931 RGNRRER
+931 NRNKAE
-938 RDRDHDRDRNR
+938 DRD
-949 DN
+949 

>member
-28 PAGAAL
+28 AGAAGL
-34 GASAYSFSDDEEE
+34 GAAAYSFSDDEEE

-63 HELIKSIRNGKKIK
+63 LELIKSIKNKKKVK

-85 FEELTR
+85 FEELTK
-91 KYAKVKTILDKES
+91 KYEKVKAVLNKES

-109 RFLVKS
+109 RFFVKA

-139 NSKSLSSLRQKIR
+139 NSKCMSSLRQKLR
-152 KYNKTLQTEIDD
+152 KYNKSIQTEVDT
-164 YRANPDNE
+164 YRENPDPE
-172 DGGASD
+172 DGEVSGGEKAE
-178 ADSEAP
+178 SE
-184 SAKADD
+184 SEEK
-190 DDSDDDSIDSVDFKK
+190 DSDDDSIDSVNFVKK
-205 PAAAPAAA
+205 PMGAAPLAEVPDKVKPKA
-213 VPEKTKPVKSE
+213 VEES
-224 DQDGSDDE
+224 GDE
-232 SETDWGSDSDD
+232 SETDWGTSDDD
-243 SSLSSDD
+243 SSFSSDD
-250 DKYEGNLA
+250 DKYDGNLA
-258 ARFLKRQDDKE
+258 AKFLKRQDDQD
-269 EKDVTVKRTKKIKE
+269 KDAMSKRTKKPKE
-283 KPEKTKDKKTKA
+283 KIKDKVKKI
-295 GEPDDDKGWE
+295 GEDDEDGKGWNSVTKGTVSSSE
-305 PVRGSAPQPEKPKMF
+305 RPKMF
-320 ARESEINH
+320 AKESEINH

-343 KKRADKSDQTEMLQE
+343 KKRADRSDQTDMLLE
-358 LLNISRQYQLGP
+358 LYKIAETYKLGP
-370 AIEIRIIVGL
+370 AIQVRIILGL
-380 ISSLLEYNPSALE
+380 ISSLFEYNPSVLE
-393 HIKISVWEELLRQ
+393 HIKISVWDELLKYL
-406 INLLIDI
+406 NLLIDI
-413 LLSNPDVT
+413 LRDNPDVT
-421 VNEFVDE
+421 VNEAVDE
-428 DDENYESSP
+428 DDEIYDTSP
-437 YRLNGSPI
+437 YRLNGGPVTL
-445 ALVERMDAE
+445 AERMDAE
-454 FLKLLQSAD
+454 FLKLLQASD

-477 AMCKLIDRLQG
+477 AVCNVIDRLQA
-488 YYELDMAKTQASE
+488 YYESNMKKAQPNE
-501 LCRVYL
+501 LCRIYL
-507 LKIDHLYFKF
+507 LKIDHLYYKF
-517 DPRVIMQ
+517 DGRVIKQMQ
-524 KQQQDKLKKQ
+524 QREKLKKINNN
-534 STKDPRLGRQVE
+534 KDPRFRSVE

-553 KENQEEEVI
+553 KEGTEEELI

-570 NSLCKYVYAKDTTQR
+570 NQLCKYIYANDTTQR

-595 YHLALHDSYFEA
+595 YHLALHDNYFEA

-640 CAFRKGY
+640 CAFRKGF

-668 AQGLPLRHQERTAE
+668 AQGLPIRHQERTAE

-762 KAMRVGNWKQC
+762 KAMRVGNWKSC

-790 HQSESVRSMLEEKI
+790 HQADSVRSMLEEKI

-825 NVLANMFDLDKST
+825 QVLANMFDLEKST

-874 GLSLQMAEKINYL
+874 GLALQMAEKINYL
-887 VDQNVRISEHKQ
+887 VDQNVRVSEHKQ

-908 NYDRNQDRNFRR
+908 NPRGQNPRN
-920 DRNNDRGDRGD
+920 RNN
-931 RGNRRER
+931 
-938 RDRDHDRDRNR
+938 NR
-949 DN
+949 D

>member
-1 MSSRFFK
+1 MNSRFFK
-8 AVSDS
+8 AVSDT

-23 AVQQR
+23 VQQR
-28 PAGAAL
+28 PAGTGL
-34 GASAYSFSDDEEE
+34 GTGAGIGAGTYDFSDDEEE

-63 HELIKSIRNGKKIK
+63 HELIKSIKNGKKIK

-91 KYAKVKTILDKES
+91 KYAKVKSILDKES

-109 RFLVKS
+109 RYIIRC

-139 NSKSLSSLRQKIR
+139 NSKSLSSLRQKLR
-152 KYNKTLQTEIDD
+152 KHNKSLQHEVDD
-164 YRANPDNE
+164 YRKNPDQE
-172 DGGASD
+172 DGAQSGGEEAH
-178 ADSEAP
+178 SEAKQP
-184 SAKADD
+184 S
-190 DDSDDDSIDSVDFKK
+190 SDDESLDSVSFVNK
-205 PAAAPAAA
+205 PAISGVSTSAPSDLPA
-213 VPEKTKPVKSE
+213 
-224 DQDGSDDE
+224 QDVDSGDE
-232 SETDWGSDSDD
+232 SETDWGSSDD
-243 SSLSSDD
+243 ESSLTSDD

-258 ARFLKRQDDKE
+258 ARFLKRQDDQDKE
-269 EKDVTVKRTKKIKE
+269 ATSKRI
-283 KPEKTKDKKTKA
+283 KKTK
-295 GEPDDDKGWE
+295 PDKSKADKKRPDEEEEKGWE
-305 PVRGSAPQPEKPKMF
+305 SVKGAASVSEKPKMF
-320 ARESEINH
+320 AKESEINH

-343 KKRADKSDQTEMLQE
+343 KKRADRSDQTEMLLE
-358 LLNISRQYQLGP
+358 LFNISRQYLLGP
-370 AIEIRIIVGL
+370 AIEVRIILGL
-380 ISSLLEYNPSALE
+380 ISSLLEYNPSVLE
-393 HIKISVWEELLRQ
+393 HIKISVWEELLKYL
-406 INLLIDI
+406 NLLIDI
-413 LLSNPDVT
+413 LSANPNVT
-421 VNEFVDE
+421 VNEFIDE
-428 DDENYESSP
+428 DEENYESSP
-437 YRLNGSPI
+437 YKVNGSPV
-445 ALVERMDAE
+445 ALAERMDAE
-454 FLKLLQSAD
+454 FLRLLQASD

-477 AMCKLIDRLQG
+477 AVCKIIDRMQA
-488 YYELDMAKTQASE
+488 YYESDMKRTKPSE
-501 LCRVYL
+501 LCRIYL
-507 LKIDHLYFKF
+507 LKIDHLYYKF
-517 DPRVIMQ
+517 DPCVIKQIQQ
-524 KQQQDKLKKQ
+524 KERMKRKN
-534 STKDPRLGRQVE
+534 SSKDPRFRQVE

-553 KENQEEEVI
+553 SEAQEDI
-562 TNTSADVM
+562 ILNTSSDVM
-570 NSLCKYVYAKDTTQR
+570 NQLCKYIYANDATQR
-585 ATTQAILSHI
+585 ATTQAILCHI
-595 YHLALHDSYFEA
+595 YHLALHDNYFEA

-640 CAFRKGY
+640 CGFRKGF

-682 QEKLERR
+682 QERVERR

-762 KAMRVGNWKQC
+762 KAMRVGNWKAC

-790 HQSESVRSMLEEKI
+790 HQPDSVRAMLEEKI
-804 REGSLRAY
+804 REGSLRSY

-825 NVLANMFDLDKST
+825 AVLGNMFDLDKST

-874 GLSLQMAEKINYL
+874 GLALQMAEKINYML
-887 VDQNVRISEHKQ
+887 DQNVRVSEHKQ
-899 YGTERGGRG
+899 YGNERGGRG
-908 NYDRNQDRNFRR
+908 NFERNQDRPYKRHDRNQDRGERDTDRR
-920 DRNNDRGDRGD
+920 QNARMRD
-931 RGNRRER
+931 
-938 RDRDHDRDRNR
+938 DRD
-949 DN
+949 

>member
-28 PAGAAL
+28 PPGTGL
-34 GASAYSFSDDEEE
+34 GAGTYSFSDDEEE

-63 HELIKSIRNGKKIK
+63 HELIKSIKNGKKIK

-91 KYAKVKTILDKES
+91 KYAKVKTVLDKES

-109 RFLVKS
+109 RFLVKC

-139 NSKSLSSLRQKIR
+139 NSKSLSSLRQKLR
-152 KYNKTLQTEIDD
+152 KYNKTVQTEVDG
-164 YRANPDNE
+164 YRENPDSE
-172 DGGASD
+172 EGVHSGGESAPSESD
-178 ADSEAP
+178 AAS
-184 SAKADD
+184 
-190 DDSDDDSIDSVDFKK
+190 SDDDSLDSVTFGKK
-205 PAAAPAAA
+205 LTTTTTAPE
-213 VPEKTKPVKSE
+213 VKDKPRAK
-224 DQDGSDDE
+224 DPQDSGDE
-232 SETDWGSDSDD
+232 SSIDWGSDDD
-243 SSLSSDD
+243 GSEPSSDD
-250 DKYEGNLA
+250 DKYDGDPRV
-258 ARFLKRQDDKE
+258 RFLKKPSDFLSKGDKKE
-269 EKDVTVKRTKKIKE
+269 PTTKRE
-283 KPEKTKDKKTKA
+283 KKTKEKSTDKKRA
-295 GEPDDDKGWE
+295 DEDEEKGWE
-305 PVRGSAPQPEKPKMF
+305 PVKGSATTFEKPKLF
-320 ARESEINH
+320 AKESEITH
-328 QNVLKKLVEVLAMRG
+328 SNVLKKLVEVLAMRG
-343 KKRADKSDQTEMLQE
+343 KKRADKSDQTEMLLE
-358 LLNISRQYQLGP
+358 LLNITRQYQLGP
-370 AIEIRIIVGL
+370 AIEIRITLGL
-380 ISSLLEYNPSALE
+380 ISSLLEYNPSVLE
-393 HIKISVWEELLRQ
+393 HIKISVWEELLKY

-413 LLSNPDVT
+413 LDANPDVI
-421 VNEFVDE
+421 VNESIDE
-428 DDENYESSP
+428 DEENYESSP
-437 YRLNGSPI
+437 YRLNGSPV
-445 ALVERMDAE
+445 ALAERMDAE
-454 FLKLLQSAD
+454 FLKLLQSSD

-471 RLKYEK
+471 RLKHEK
-477 AMCKLIDRLQG
+477 AVCKIIDRMQA
-488 YYELDMAKTQASE
+488 YYESDMKRTQPGE
-501 LCRVYL
+501 LCRIYL
-507 LKIDHLYFKF
+507 LKIDHIYYKF
-517 DPRVIMQ
+517 DSRVITQMVQ
-524 KQQQDKLKKQ
+524 LDRLKKTA
-534 STKDPRLGRQVE
+534 S
-546 IVIKDQG
+546 IKDNKIKQNGTEQG
-553 KENQEEEVI
+553 KEEQEEELI
-562 TNTSADVM
+562 EDTSADVM
-570 NSLCKYVYAKDTTQR
+570 NQLCKYIYAKDTAQR

-595 YHLALHDSYFEA
+595 YHLALHDNYFEA

-618 NIGKADIP
+618 NIAKADIP

-640 CAFRKGY
+640 CAFRKGF

-682 QEKLERR
+682 QERLERR

-762 KAMRVGNWKQC
+762 KAMRVGNWKSC
-773 RDLIINEKVNL
+773 RDLIINDKVNL

-790 HQSESVRSMLEEKI
+790 HQPDSVRTMLEEKI
-804 REGSLRAY
+804 REGSIRAY

-825 NVLANMFDLDKST
+825 QVLANMFDLNKST

-874 GLSLQMAEKINYL
+874 GLALQMAEKINYL
-887 VDQNVRISEHKQ
+887 VDQNVRVSEHKQ

-908 NYDRNQDRNFRR
+908 NFDRNQDRQFNRR
-920 DRNNDRGDRGD
+920 DRNQDRGDRED
-931 RGNRRER
+931 RRQNN
-938 RDRDHDRDRNR
+938 RNR
-949 DN
+949 DDRD

>member
-8 AVSDS
+8 AVSD
-13 ESESSEGETE
+13 EDTESSEGETE
-23 AVQQR
+23 VTQQR
-28 PAGAAL
+28 PAAAGLGA

-63 HELIKSIRNGKKIK
+63 HELIKSIKNGKKIK

-91 KYAKVKTILDKES
+91 KYAKVKTVLDKET

-109 RFLVKS
+109 RFLIRS

-139 NSKSLSSLRQKIR
+139 NSKCLSSLRQKLR
-152 KYNKTLQTEIDD
+152 KYNKSIQSEIEE
-164 YRANPDNE
+164 YRESPDSE
-172 DGGASD
+172 EGAHSSGDSASD
-178 ADSEAP
+178 DDGESSDEDRVTGATAADFEK
-184 SAKADD
+184 AKAKSDDGSD
-190 DDSDDDSIDSVDFKK
+190 DDSDI
-205 PAAAPAAA
+205 
-213 VPEKTKPVKSE
+213 
-224 DQDGSDDE
+224 
-232 SETDWGSDSDD
+232 DWGSDDDSD

-250 DKYEGNLA
+250 GKYEGNLA
-258 ARFLKRQDDKE
+258 ARFLKRQDDKGDDKE
-269 EKDVTVKRTKKIKE
+269 SGAKRTKKA
-283 KPEKTKDKKTKA
+283 KPEKSKDRRK
-295 GEPDDDKGWE
+295 GDEDDDDKGWE
-305 PVRGSAPQPEKPKMF
+305 PVKGSMSSSEKPKMF
-320 ARESEINH
+320 AKESEINH

-343 KKRADKSDQTEMLQE
+343 KKKADRSDQTDMLLE
-358 LLNISRQYQLGP
+358 LSNISKQYQLGP
-370 AIEIRIIVGL
+370 AIEIRIILGL
-380 ISSLLEYNPSALE
+380 LSSLIEYNPSVLE
-393 HIKISVWEELLRQ
+393 HIKISVWEELLKYM
-406 INLLIDI
+406 NVLIDV
-413 LLSNPDVT
+413 LCANPDVI
-421 VNEFVDE
+421 VNETIEEEEENFV
-428 DDENYESSP
+428 SSP
-437 YRLNGSPI
+437 YKINGSPV
-445 ALVERMDAE
+445 ALAERMDAE
-454 FLKLLQSAD
+454 FLKLLQSSD

-471 RLKYEK
+471 RLKHEK
-477 AMCKLIDRLQG
+477 AVCKIIDRLQA
-488 YYELDMAKTQASE
+488 YYESDMKRTQPAE

-507 LKIDHLYFKF
+507 LKIDHLYYKF
-517 DPRVIMQ
+517 DSRVIKQM
-524 KQQQDKLKKQ
+524 QQQEKMKRSGN
-534 STKDPRLGRQVE
+534 STEPKAQEDVTDEEL
-546 IVIKDQG
+546 IKD
-553 KENQEEEVI
+553 
-562 TNTSADVM
+562 TSADVM
-570 NSLCKYVYAKDTTQR
+570 NKLCKYIYAKDTTQR

-595 YHLALHDSYFEA
+595 YHHALHDNYFEA

-640 CAFRKGY
+640 CAFRKGF

-668 AQGLPLRHQERTAE
+668 AQGLPIRHQERTAE
-682 QEKLERR
+682 QERLERR

-762 KAMRVGNWKQC
+762 KAMRIGNWKAC
-773 RDLIINEKVNL
+773 RDLIINEKVSL

-790 HQSESVRSMLEEKI
+790 HQSDSVRAMLEEKI

-825 NVLANMFDLDKST
+825 AILADMFDLNKST

-874 GLSLQMAEKINYL
+874 GLALQMAEKINYL
-887 VDQNVRISEHKQ
+887 VDQNVRVSEHKQ
-899 YGTERGGRG
+899 YGAERGGRG
-908 NYDRNQDRNFRR
+908 NYDRNQDRPYRR
-920 DRNNDRGDRGD
+920 NQ
-931 RGNRRER
+931 
-938 RDRDHDRDRNR
+938 DRDDRRQNRNREDRD
-949 DN
+949 

>member
-23 AVQQR
+23 AVSQR
-28 PAGAAL
+28 PVGAGL
-34 GASAYSFSDDEEE
+34 GANAYSFSDDEEE

-56 DKHSEQL
+56 DKHSDQL
-63 HELIKSIRNGKKIK
+63 HELIKSIKNKKKVK

-91 KYAKVKTILDKES
+91 KYEKVKTILNKES
-104 DGKTP
+104 EGKTP
-109 RFLVKS
+109 RFLVKC

-139 NSKSLSSLRQKIR
+139 NSKCMSSLRQKLR
-152 KYNKTLQTEIDD
+152 KYNKSLGDEIDD
-164 YRANPDNE
+164 YRKSPDQE
-172 DGGASD
+172 DGAQSPEEKD
-178 ADSEAP
+178 ESE
-184 SAKADD
+184 SEDD
-190 DDSDDDSIDSVDFKK
+190 DDDKSSDDESLDSVSFVKK
-205 PAAAPAAA
+205 PAAGTTAS
-213 VPEKTKPVKSE
+213 VPEKSKPKAAVE
-224 DQDGSDDE
+224 DSGDE
-232 SETDWGSDSDD
+232 SETDWGSSDDD

-250 DKYEGNLA
+250 DKYEGNIA
-258 ARFLKRQDDKE
+258 ARFLKKQDPSEDKE
-269 EKDVTVKRTKKIKE
+269 TTTRRTKKA
-283 KPEKTKDKKTKA
+283 KPEKTKEKRKG
-295 GEPDDDKGWE
+295 GEDDDDKGWE
-305 PVRGSAPQPEKPKMF
+305 SVRGTVSTSEKPKMF
-320 ARESEINH
+320 AKESEITH

-343 KKRADKSDQTEMLQE
+343 KKKSDRSDQTEMLLE
-358 LLNISRQYQLGP
+358 LLNISRQYKLGP
-370 AIEIRIIVGL
+370 AIEIRIILGL
-380 ISSLLEYNPSALE
+380 ISSLLEYNPSVLD
-393 HIKISVWEELLRQ
+393 HIKISVWEELLKYL
-406 INLLIDI
+406 NVLIDV
-413 LLSNPDVT
+413 LQSNNDLI
-421 VNEFVDE
+421 VNETVDE
-428 DDENYESSP
+428 DEESYASSP
-437 YRLNGSPI
+437 YKLNGSPV
-445 ALVERMDAE
+445 ALAERMDAE
-454 FLKLLQSAD
+454 FLKLLQSSD

-477 AMCKLIDRLQG
+477 AVCKIIDRLQA
-488 YYELDMAKTQASE
+488 YYESDMKKTQPSE

-507 LKIDHLYFKF
+507 LKIDHTYYKF
-517 DPRVIMQ
+517 DGRVIKQMQ
-524 KQQQDKLKKQ
+524 QRDRLKKTGGENQ
-534 STKDPRLGRQVE
+534 DPRFKQVE

-553 KENQEEEVI
+553 KEEQEEEVI
-562 TNTSADVM
+562 TDTSADVM
-570 NSLCKYVYAKDTTQR
+570 NQLCKYIYANDTTQR
-585 ATTQAILSHI
+585 PTTQAILSHI
-595 YHLALHDSYFEA
+595 YFLALHDNYFDA

-618 NIGKADIP
+618 NISKADIP

-640 CAFRKGY
+640 CAFRKGS

-656 DIQILGK
+656 DIQIMGK

-682 QEKLERR
+682 QERLERR

-762 KAMRVGNWKQC
+762 KAMRVGNWKSC
-773 RDLIINEKVNL
+773 RDLIINDKVNL

-790 HQSESVRSMLEEKI
+790 HQADQVRSMLEVKI

-825 NVLANMFDLDKST
+825 NTLANMFDLEKST

-874 GLSLQMAEKINYL
+874 GLALQMAEKINYL
-887 VDQNVRISEHKQ
+887 VDQNVRVSEHKQ
-899 YGTERGGRG
+899 YGTERGGGGGGRG
-908 NYDRNQDRNFRR
+908 GMRTHNPRNRNSNNQNSNHRHHH
-920 DRNNDRGDRGD
+920 RNND
-931 RGNRRER
+931 
-938 RDRDHDRDRNR
+938 

>member
-23 AVQQR
+23 ALQQR
-28 PAGAAL
+28 PAVAGI
-34 GASAYSFSDDEEE
+34 GTNAYSFSDDEEE

-63 HELIKSIRNGKKIK
+63 HELIKSIKNGRKIK

-91 KYAKVKTILDKES
+91 KYAKVKTVLDKES

-109 RFLVKS
+109 RFLIRC

-130 ERRKNMNKN
+130 ERRKSMNKN
-139 NSKSLSSLRQKIR
+139 NSKSLSSLRQKLR
-152 KYNKTLQTEIDD
+152 KYNKSIQTEVDA
-164 YRANPDNE
+164 YRENPDHE
-172 DGGASD
+172 EGAQSGAESASSADKAGSSD
-178 ADSEAP
+178 DESLDSVNFVKRPTGVATTVEAP
-184 SAKADD
+184 EKAKAKDD
-190 DDSDDDSIDSVDFKK
+190 EES
-205 PAAAPAAA
+205 
-213 VPEKTKPVKSE
+213 
-224 DQDGSDDE
+224 GDE
-232 SETDWGSDSDD
+232 SETDWGSSDDD

-258 ARFLKRQDDKE
+258 ARFLKRQDE
-269 EKDVTVKRTKKIKE
+269 HEKDKDAHKRTKKP
-283 KPEKTKDKKTKA
+283 KPDKIKDKRR
-295 GEPDDDKGWE
+295 GVDEDEEKGWE
-305 PVRGSAPQPEKPKMF
+305 PVKGSVSTSEKPKMF
-320 ARESEINH
+320 AKESEINH

-343 KKRADKSDQTEMLQE
+343 KKRADRSDQTEMLLE

-370 AIEIRIIVGL
+370 AIEIRVILGL
-380 ISSLLEYNPSALE
+380 ISSLLEYNPSVLE
-393 HIKISVWEELLRQ
+393 HIKISVWEELLKY

-413 LLSNPDVT
+413 VSANPDVT
-421 VNEFVDE
+421 VNESVDE
-428 DDENYESSP
+428 DEENYESSP
-437 YRLNGSPI
+437 YKLNGSPV
-445 ALVERMDAE
+445 ALAERMDAE
-454 FLKLLQSAD
+454 FLKLLQSSD

-471 RLKYEK
+471 RLKHEK
-477 AMCKLIDRLQG
+477 AVCRIIDRMQA
-488 YYELDMAKTQASE
+488 YYESDMKRTQPGE
-501 LCRVYL
+501 LCRIYL
-507 LKIDHLYFKF
+507 LKIDHLYYKF
-517 DPRVIMQ
+517 DSKVIKQM
-524 KQQQDKLKKQ
+524 QQQEKLKKK
-534 STKDPRLGRQVE
+534 SNTKDPRFRHVE

-553 KENQEEEVI
+553 KEGVEEEQI

-570 NSLCKYVYAKDTTQR
+570 NQLCKYIYANDTTQR
-585 ATTQAILSHI
+585 ATTQAILAHI
-595 YHLALHDSYFEA
+595 YHLALHDNYFEA

-640 CAFRKGY
+640 CAFRMGF

-682 QEKLERR
+682 QERLERR

-762 KAMRVGNWKQC
+762 KAMRVGNWKSC
-773 RDLIINEKVNL
+773 RDLIINDKVNL

-790 HQSESVRSMLEEKI
+790 HQPDSVRTMLEEKI

-825 NVLANMFDLDKST
+825 QVLANMFDLDKST

-859 TQSIVMHRTEPSRLQ
+859 TQSVVMHRTEPSRLQ
-874 GLSLQMAEKINYL
+874 GLALQMAEKINYL
-887 VDQNVRISEHKQ
+887 VDQNVRVSEHKQ

-908 NYDRNQDRNFRR
+908 NSDRYDNRPFNRRGNQ
-920 DRNNDRGDRGD
+920 DRGDRDD
-931 RGNRRER
+931 RRQNN
-938 RDRDHDRDRNR
+938 RNR
-949 DN
+949 DDRE

>member
-1 MSSRFFK
+1 MNSRFFK
-8 AVSDS
+8 ANSDS
-13 ESESSEGETE
+13 ESESSEGESE
-23 AVQQR
+23 VQQR
-28 PAGAAL
+28 VGLGAGI

-56 DKHSEQL
+56 DKHSDQL
-63 HELIKSIRNGKKIK
+63 LELIKNIRNKKKVK

-109 RFLVKS
+109 RFLVKC

-139 NSKSLSSLRQKIR
+139 NSKCMSSLRQKLR
-152 KYNKTLQTEIDD
+152 KYNRTIENEINE
-164 YRANPDNE
+164 YRESPDAD
-172 DGGASD
+172 DGGESSDDKDASE
-178 ADSEAP
+178 S
-184 SAKADD
+184 DD
-190 DDSDDDSIDSVDFKK
+190 KDSDDESIDSVDFVRKPVGG
-205 PAAAPAAA
+205 PAAASATTTPKVQADAD
-213 VPEKTKPVKSE
+213 EG
-224 DQDGSDDE
+224 DDSDI
-232 SETDWGSDSDD
+232 DWGSSDD

-258 ARFLKRQDDKE
+258 ARFLKRQDDKDD
-269 EKDVTVKRTKKIKE
+269 KDATAKRTKKA
-283 KPEKTKDKKTKA
+283 KPEKIREKAKKI
-295 GEPDDDKGWE
+295 EDDDDKGWE
-305 PVRGSAPQPEKPKMF
+305 SVKGGPASSTEKPKMF
-320 ARESEINH
+320 AKESEINH
-328 QNVLKKLVEVLAMRG
+328 ANVLKKLVEVLAMRG
-343 KKRADKSDQTEMLQE
+343 KKRADRSDQTDMLNE
-358 LLNISRQYQLGP
+358 LLNISRQYKLGP
-370 AIEIRIIVGL
+370 AIEIRIILGL
-380 ISSLLEYNPSALE
+380 VSSLLEYNPSVLE
-393 HIKISVWEELLRQ
+393 HIKIGVWEDLLKYLN
-406 INLLIDI
+406 ILIDI
-413 LLSNPDVT
+413 LQANPDVT
-421 VNEFVDE
+421 VNESIDE
-428 DDENYESSP
+428 DEENYITSP
-437 YRLNGSPI
+437 YKMNGSPV
-445 ALVERMDAE
+445 ALAERMDAE
-454 FLKLLQSAD
+454 FLKLLQSSD

-477 AMCKLIDRLQG
+477 PVCKIIDRMQA
-488 YYELDMAKTQASE
+488 YYESDMKRTQPGE

-507 LKIDHLYFKF
+507 LKIDHIYYKF
-517 DPRVIMQ
+517 DGRVI
-524 KQQQDKLKKQ
+524 KQIQEKAKMK
-534 STKDPRLGRQVE
+534 SKQVE
-546 IVIKDQG
+546 IVTEDKQDKVQ
-553 KENQEEEVI
+553 
-562 TNTSADVM
+562 TSADII
-570 NSLCKYVYAKDTTQR
+570 SQLCRYIYANDTTQR

-595 YHLALHDSYFEA
+595 YFLSLHDVYFEA

-640 CAFRKGY
+640 CAFRQGY
-647 IADAHAALL
+647 ITDAHAALL

-682 QEKLERR
+682 QERLERR

-762 KAMRVGNWKQC
+762 KAMRIGNWKLC
-773 RDLIINEKVNL
+773 RDLIINEKVNM

-790 HQSESVRSMLEEKI
+790 HQPDSVRTMLEEKI

-812 LFTYSNVYDSISM
+812 LFTYSNVYDSIAIS
-825 NVLANMFDLDKST
+825 VLAEMFDLDKSN

-874 GLSLQMAEKINYL
+874 GLALQMAEKINYM
-887 VDQNVRISEHKQ
+887 VDQNVRVSEHKQ
-899 YGTERGGRG
+899 YGTERQGGGNRG
-908 NYDRNQDRNFRR
+908 NMRGHQNRN
-920 DRNNDRGDRGD
+920 RNNM
-931 RGNRRER
+931 N
-938 RDRDHDRDRNR
+938 N
-949 DN
+949 N

>member
-1 MSSRFFK
+1 MNSRFFK

-23 AVQQR
+23 AVPQR
-28 PAGAAL
+28 PVGAGIGAA
-34 GASAYSFSDDEEE
+34 AYSFSDDEEE

-63 HELIKSIRNGKKIK
+63 HELIKSIKNAKKVR

-91 KYAKVKTILDKES
+91 KYAKVKTILEKET

-109 RFLVKS
+109 RFLVKA

-130 ERRKNMNKN
+130 ERRKNLNKN
-139 NSKSLSSLRQKIR
+139 NSKSLSSLRQKLR
-152 KYNKTLQTEIDD
+152 KYNKLIQAEVDS
-164 YRANPDNE
+164 YRENPDDE
-172 DGGASD
+172 EGVQSGGEK
-178 ADSEAP
+178 ADSE
-184 SAKADD
+184 SEDK
-190 DDSDDDSIDSVDFKK
+190 DSDDESIDSVDFVRR
-205 PAAAPAAA
+205 PTGAAAPADVPDRAKPKAA
-213 VPEKTKPVKSE
+213 VE
-224 DQDGSDDE
+224 DSGDE
-232 SETDWGSDSDD
+232 SDTDWGSSDDD

-258 ARFLKRQDDKE
+258 ARFLKRQDDGDKE
-269 EKDVTVKRTKKIKE
+269 ASAKRSKKT
-283 KPEKTKDKKTKA
+283 KPEKPSKADKRKGA
-295 GEPDDDKGWE
+295 DDDEDKAWESVKGIA
-305 PVRGSAPQPEKPKMF
+305 STEKPKMF
-320 ARESEINH
+320 AKESEINH

-343 KKRADKSDQTEMLQE
+343 KKRADKSDQTEMLNE
-358 LLNISRQYQLGP
+358 LYKITENYKLGP
-370 AIEIRIIVGL
+370 AIQIRIILGI
-380 ISSLLEYNPSALE
+380 ISSLLEYNPSVLE
-393 HIKISVWEELLRQ
+393 HIKISVWDDLLKYL
-406 INLLIDI
+406 NLLIDI
-413 LLSNPDVT
+413 LQNNPDVT
-421 VNEFVDE
+421 VNETIDDDE
-428 DDENYESSP
+428 ENYESSP
-437 YRLNGSPI
+437 YRLNGSPVSL
-445 ALVERMDAE
+445 AERMDAE
-454 FLKLLQSAD
+454 FLKLLQASD

-477 AMCKLIDRLQG
+477 AVCNIIDRMQA
-488 YYELDMAKTQASE
+488 YYESNMKRTEPSE

-507 LKIDHLYFKF
+507 LKIDHIYYKF
-517 DPRVIMQ
+517 DARVIKQMQ
-524 KQQQDKLKKQ
+524 QREKLKKRN
-534 STKDPRLGRQVE
+534 TNNDPRFRQVE
-546 IVIKDQG
+546 IVIKD
-553 KENQEEEVI
+553 KEGVEEEIIV
-562 TNTSADVM
+562 NTSADIL
-570 NSLCKYVYAKDTTQR
+570 NKLCKYIYANDTTQR

-595 YHLALHDSYFEA
+595 YHLALHDNYFEA

-618 NIGKADIP
+618 NIAKADIP

-640 CAFRKGY
+640 CAFRKGS

-682 QEKLERR
+682 QERLERR

-762 KAMRVGNWKQC
+762 KAMRVGNWKLC
-773 RDLIINEKVNL
+773 RDLIINEKVSL

-790 HQSESVRSMLEEKI
+790 HQADQVRSMLEEKI

-825 NVLANMFDLDKST
+825 KVLANMFDLEKSN

-874 GLSLQMAEKINYL
+874 GLALQMAEKINYL
-887 VDQNVRISEHKQ
+887 VDQNVRVSEHKQ
-899 YGTERGGRG
+899 YGGAERTGRG
-908 NYDRNQDRNFRR
+908 NP
-920 DRNNDRGDRGD
+920 
-931 RGNRRER
+931 RGNQNP
-938 RDRDHDRDRNR
+938 RNR
-949 DN
+949 NHNNNNNN

>member
-13 ESESSEGETE
+13 ESESSEGESEQVT
-23 AVQQR
+23 QR
-28 PAGAAL
+28 PGLGAGI
-34 GASAYSFSDDEEE
+34 GASAYSFSDEEEE

-56 DKHSEQL
+56 DKHSDQL
-63 HELIKSIRNGKKIK
+63 LELIKSIKNKKKVK

-109 RFLVKS
+109 RFLVKC

-139 NSKSLSSLRQKIR
+139 NSKCLSSLRQKLR
-152 KYNKTLQTEIDD
+152 KHNRTIQPEIDE
-164 YRANPDNE
+164 YRASP
-172 DGGASD
+172 D
-178 ADSEAP
+178 ADEGEESPDEKHASE
-184 SAKADD
+184 SDD
-190 DDSDDDSIDSVDFKK
+190 KDSDDESIDSVDFVRQPVGGTEK
-205 PAAAPAAA
+205 PAAAAPSGDAAA
-213 VPEKTKPVKSE
+213 SADK
-224 DQDGSDDE
+224 DDDDSDI
-232 SETDWGSDSDD
+232 DWGSSDD

-258 ARFLKRQDDKE
+258 ARFLKRTDDKE
-269 EKDVTVKRTKKIKE
+269 EKDTTAKRTKKA
-283 KPEKTKDKKTKA
+283 KPEKAREKSKKA
-295 GEPDDDKGWE
+295 GDDDDDKGWE
-305 PVRGSAPQPEKPKMF
+305 SVKGTATSSEKPKMF
-320 ARESEINH
+320 AKESEINH
-328 QNVLKKLVEVLAMRG
+328 SNVLKKLIEVLAMRG
-343 KKRADKSDQTEMLQE
+343 KKRADRSDQTDMLLE
-358 LLNISRQYQLGP
+358 LLNISRQYKLGP
-370 AIEIRIIVGL
+370 AIEIRIILGL
-380 ISSLLEYNPSALE
+380 ISSLLEYNPSVLE
-393 HIKISVWEELLRQ
+393 HIKISVWEELLKYL
-406 INLLIDI
+406 NLLIDI
-413 LLSNPDVT
+413 LQANPDVI
-421 VNEFVDE
+421 VNESIDE
-428 DDENYESSP
+428 DEENYESSP
-437 YRLNGSPI
+437 YRMNGSPV
-445 ALVERMDAE
+445 ALTERMDAE
-454 FLKLLQSAD
+454 FLKLLQSSD

-477 AMCKLIDRLQG
+477 PVCKIIDRMQQ
-488 YYELDMAKTQASE
+488 YYESDMKRTQPGE
-501 LCRVYL
+501 LCRIYL
-507 LKIDHLYFKF
+507 LKIDHIYYKF
-517 DPRVIMQ
+517 DNQVVKQMQ
-524 KQQQDKLKKQ
+524 QKEKIKNKSHDLNGKDQTEQDK
-534 STKDPRLGRQVE
+534 G
-546 IVIKDQG
+546 DQI
-553 KENQEEEVI
+553 I
-562 TNTSADVM
+562 TNTSADIM
-570 NSLCKYVYAKDTTQR
+570 NQLCRYIYANDTTQR

-595 YHLALHDSYFEA
+595 YFLSLHDSYFEA

-618 NIGKADIP
+618 NIAKADIP

-640 CAFRKGY
+640 CAFRKGF
-647 IADAHAALL
+647 ISDAHAALL

-668 AQGLPLRHQERTAE
+668 AQGLPLKHQERSAE
-682 QEKLERR
+682 QERLERR

-762 KAMRVGNWKQC
+762 KAMRIGNWKSC

-790 HQSESVRSMLEEKI
+790 HQPDAVRAMLEEKI

-812 LFTYSNVYDSISM
+812 LFTYSNVYDSISISI
-825 NVLANMFDLDKST
+825 LAQMFDLARST

-874 GLSLQMAEKINYL
+874 GLALQMAEKINYM
-887 VDQNVRISEHKQ
+887 VDQNIRVSEHKQ
-899 YGTERGGRG
+899 YGSERQGGNRG
-908 NYDRNQDRNFRR
+908 NLRAQHN
-920 DRNNDRGDRGD
+920 
-931 RGNRRER
+931 
-938 RDRDHDRDRNR
+938 RNR
-949 DN
+949 NANNNN

>member
-8 AVSDS
+8 AFSDS
-13 ESESSEGETE
+13 ESDSSEGETE

-28 PAGAAL
+28 PVAGGLAA
-34 GASAYSFSDDEEE
+34 ASAYDFSDDEEEE

-63 HELIKSIRNGKKIK
+63 HELIKSIKNKKKVK

-91 KYAKVKTILDKES
+91 KYAKVKTILDKEW

-109 RFLVKS
+109 RYMVRC

-139 NSKSLSSLRQKIR
+139 NSKSLSSLRQKLR
-152 KYNKTLQTEIDD
+152 KYNKTIQSEIDD
-164 YRANPDNE
+164 YREQPDNE
-172 DGGASD
+172 DDVESAGEKSAS
-178 ADSEAP
+178 
-184 SAKADD
+184 
-190 DDSDDDSIDSVDFKK
+190 DDSDSDSDDESIDDVDFVKK
-205 PAAAPAAA
+205 PSGEAPAAA
-213 VPEKTKPVKSE
+213 AKEPSKPKAAA
-224 DQDGSDDE
+224 GSDDE
-232 SETDWGSDSDD
+232 SETDWGSSDSD

-250 DKYEGNLA
+250 EKYDGNLA
-258 ARFLKRQDDKE
+258 ARFLKKTDDKE
-269 EKDVTVKRTKKIKE
+269 DKEAISKRPKKE
-283 KPEKTKDKKTKA
+283 KPAKTKEKRKA
-295 GEPDDDKGWE
+295 EEDEEKGWE
-305 PVRGSAPQPEKPKMF
+305 PVRGSVSASEKPKMF
-320 ARESEINH
+320 AKESEINH
-328 QNVLKKLVEVLAMRG
+328 SNVLKKLVEVLAMRG
-343 KKRADKSDQTEMLQE
+343 KKRADRSDQTEMLLE
-358 LLNISRQYQLGP
+358 LLNIVRQYHLGP
-370 AIEIRIIVGL
+370 AVEVRIILGL
-380 ISSLLEYNPSALE
+380 ISSLLEYNPSVLE
-393 HIKISVWEELLRQ
+393 HIKISVWDELLKY

-413 LLSNPDVT
+413 LQGNPDLI
-421 VNEFVDE
+421 VNESIDE
-428 DDENYESSP
+428 EEENYESSP
-437 YRLNGSPI
+437 YMLNGSPV
-445 ALVERMDAE
+445 ALAERMDAE
-454 FLKLLQSAD
+454 FLKLLQASD

-477 AMCKLIDRLQG
+477 AVCKIIDRMQA
-488 YYELDMAKTQASE
+488 YYESDMKNKQPGD

-507 LKIDHLYFKF
+507 LKIDHVYYKF
-517 DPRVIMQ
+517 DAKVIKQMQ
-524 KQQQDKLKKQ
+524 QAERMRHK
-534 STKDPRLGRQVE
+534 SNVNDPRFRQVE
-546 IVIKDQG
+546 IVIKDKG
-553 KENQEEEVI
+553 AEGAEEEII
-562 TNTSADVM
+562 TDTSADVM
-570 NSLCKYVYAKDTTQR
+570 NRLCKYIYANDTTQR

-595 YHLALHDSYFEA
+595 YHLALHDNYFEA

-640 CAFRKGY
+640 CGFRKGF

-682 QEKLERR
+682 QERLERR

-762 KAMRVGNWKQC
+762 KAMRVGNWKSC
-773 RDLIINEKVNL
+773 RDLIINEKVNM

-790 HQSESVRSMLEEKI
+790 HQPDSVRTMLEEKI

-825 NVLANMFDLDKST
+825 SVLASMFDLEKST

-874 GLSLQMAEKINYL
+874 GLALQMAEKINYL
-887 VDQNVRISEHKQ
+887 VDQNVRVSEHKQ
-899 YGTERGGRG
+899 YGNERGPRNFDKNQDRPYRGRG
-908 NYDRNQDRNFRR
+908 GGDRNQDR
-920 DRNNDRGDRGD
+920 GDRDD
-931 RGNRRER
+931 RRQRHNRNDNRER
-938 RDRDHDRDRNR
+938 D
-949 DN
+949 

>member
-1 MSSRFFK
+1 MIYIEIMNSRFFK

-13 ESESSEGETE
+13 ESESSEGEIE
-23 AVQQR
+23 PVQQR
-28 PAGAAL
+28 AAGAGL
-34 GASAYSFSDDEEE
+34 GAGTGIGGGGYSFSDDEEE

-63 HELIKSIRNGKKIK
+63 HELIKSIKNGKKIK

-91 KYAKVKTILDKES
+91 KYSKVKTILDKES

-109 RFLVKS
+109 RFLIKS

-139 NSKSLSSLRQKIR
+139 NSKSLSSLRQKLR
-152 KYNKTLQTEIDD
+152 KYNKSIQNEVDE
-164 YRANPDNE
+164 YRQNPDKE
-172 DGGASD
+172 DGAHSGPEDAQSEDKDESSDDESLESVGFVKKPTGSGGAVVGAD
-178 ADSEAP
+178 ALLKD
-184 SAKADD
+184 KASME
-190 DDSDDDSIDSVDFKK
+190 DSD
-205 PAAAPAAA
+205 
-213 VPEKTKPVKSE
+213 E
-224 DQDGSDDE
+224 E
-232 SETDWGSDSDD
+232 SETDWGSSDD
-243 SSLSSDD
+243 ESSLTSDD

-258 ARFLKRQDDKE
+258 ARFLKRQDDQDKE
-269 EKDVTVKRTKKIKE
+269 ATSKRIKKV
-283 KPEKTKDKKTKA
+283 KPEKSKA
-295 GEPDDDKGWE
+295 DQKRRADEEEEKGWE
-305 PVRGSAPQPEKPKMF
+305 PVKGSSSALEKPKMF
-320 ARESEINH
+320 AKESEINH
-328 QNVLKKLVEVLAMRG
+328 HNVLKKLVEVLAMRG
-343 KKRADKSDQTEMLQE
+343 KKRVDRSDQTEMLLE
-358 LLNISRQYQLGP
+358 LLNISRQYALGP
-370 AIEIRIIVGL
+370 AVEVRIILGL
-380 ISSLLEYNPSALE
+380 ISSLLEYNPSVLE
-393 HIKISVWEELLRQ
+393 HIKIGVWEELLKYL
-406 INLLIDI
+406 NLLIEI
-413 LLSNPDVT
+413 LSVNSDVT
-421 VNEFVDE
+421 VNELVDE
-428 DDENYESSP
+428 DEENYETSP
-437 YRLNGSPI
+437 YRVNGSPV
-445 ALVERMDAE
+445 ALAERMDAE
-454 FLKLLQSAD
+454 FLRLLQASD

-477 AMCKLIDRLQG
+477 SVCKIIDRMQA
-488 YYELDMAKTQASE
+488 YYESDLKRTKPNE
-501 LCRVYL
+501 LCRIYL
-507 LKIDHLYFKF
+507 LKIDHLYYKF
-517 DPRVIMQ
+517 DPRVIKQMQ
-524 KQQQDKLKKQ
+524 QSERLKRK
-534 STKDPRLGRQVE
+534 SGPKDPRFRQVE

-553 KENQEEEVI
+553 EEGQEEII
-562 TNTSADVM
+562 TSTSADVM
-570 NSLCKYVYAKDTTQR
+570 NQLCKYIYANDKTQR
-585 ATTQAILSHI
+585 ATTQAILCHI
-595 YHLALHDSYFEA
+595 YHLALHDNYFEA

-640 CAFRKGY
+640 CGFRKGF

-682 QEKLERR
+682 QERIERR

-762 KAMRVGNWKQC
+762 KAMRVGNWKSC

-790 HQSESVRSMLEEKI
+790 HQPDSVRAMLEEKI
-804 REGSLRAY
+804 REGSLRSY

-825 NVLANMFDLDKST
+825 AVLANMFDLDKST

-874 GLSLQMAEKINYL
+874 GLALQMAEKINYML
-887 VDQNVRISEHKQ
+887 DQNVRISEHKQ

-908 NYDRNQDRNFRR
+908 NFERNQDRPYKRHDRNQDRDSDRR
-920 DRNNDRGDRGD
+920 QNARVRDDR
-931 RGNRRER
+931 E
-938 RDRDHDRDRNR
+938 
-949 DN
+949 

>member
-1 MSSRFFK
+1 MNSRFFK

-13 ESESSEGETE
+13 ETESSDGESEG
-23 AVQQR
+23 VQQR
-28 PAGAAL
+28 PSGTGIGAT
-34 GASAYSFSDDEEE
+34 AYSFSDDEEE

-63 HELIKSIRNGKKIK
+63 YDLIKSIKNGKKIK

-91 KYAKVKTILDKES
+91 KYAKVKTMLDKET

-109 RFLVKS
+109 RFLIKA

-139 NSKSLSSLRQKIR
+139 NAKSMSSLRQKLR
-152 KYNKTLQTEIDD
+152 KYNKSMQQDVDD
-164 YRANPDNE
+164 YRENPDHE
-172 DGGASD
+172 DG
-178 ADSEAP
+178 EH
-184 SAKADD
+184 SAAESADD
-190 DDSDDDSIDSVDFKK
+190 VAKEES
-205 PAAAPAAA
+205 
-213 VPEKTKPVKSE
+213 
-224 DQDGSDDE
+224 SDDE
-232 SETDWGSDSDD
+232 SLDSVNFLKRPTAAAGPSHPESSDKVKSKPLDDDSADESSTDWGSSDD
-243 SSLSSDD
+243 SSSLSSDD

-258 ARFLKRQDDKE
+258 ARFLKRPEDQDKE
-269 EKDVTVKRTKKIKE
+269 ATSKRSKKT
-283 KPEKTKDKKTKA
+283 KPEKGKDKRKGVDEDEA
-295 GEPDDDKGWE
+295 GWE
-305 PVRGSAPQPEKPKMF
+305 PVRGSAASSEKPKMF
-320 ARESEINH
+320 AKESEINH

-343 KKRADKSDQTEMLQE
+343 KKRADRSDQTEMLLE

-370 AIEIRIIVGL
+370 AIEVRIILGL
-380 ISSLLEYNPSALE
+380 ISSLFEYNPSVLE
-393 HIKISVWEELLRQ
+393 HIKISVWEELLKY

-413 LLSNPDVT
+413 LSANPDVT
-421 VNEFVDE
+421 VNETIDE

-437 YRLNGSPI
+437 YRLNGSPV
-445 ALVERMDAE
+445 ALAERMDAE
-454 FLKLLQSAD
+454 FLKLLQASD

-471 RLKYEK
+471 RLKHEK
-477 AMCKLIDRLQG
+477 AVCRIIDRMQA
-488 YYELDMAKTQASE
+488 YYESDMKRTQPGE
-501 LCRVYL
+501 LCRIYL
-507 LKIDHLYFKF
+507 LKIDHLYYKF
-517 DPRVIMQ
+517 DGRVIKQMQ
-524 KQQQDKLKKQ
+524 QKEKLKRRGVVQ
-534 STKDPRLGRQVE
+534 ERDDTKMDV
-546 IVIKDQG
+546 DSA
-553 KENQEEEVI
+553 KENVDEEI
-562 TNTSADVM
+562 ISSTSADVM
-570 NSLCKYVYAKDTTQR
+570 NQLCKFIYANDNTQR

-595 YHLALHDSYFEA
+595 YHLSLHDNYFES

-640 CAFRKGY
+640 CAFRQGF

-682 QEKLERR
+682 QERLERR

-762 KAMRVGNWKQC
+762 KAMRIGNWRAC

-790 HQSESVRSMLEEKI
+790 HLADSVRSMLEEKI

-825 NVLANMFDLDKST
+825 QVLANMFDLEKST

-874 GLSLQMAEKINYL
+874 GLALQMAEKINYL

-908 NYDRNQDRNFRR
+908 NYERNQDRPFNRR
-920 DRNNDRGDRGD
+920 NQDRGDREE
-931 RGNRRER
+931 RRQNR
-938 RDRDHDRDRNR
+938 RDRDD
-949 DN
+949 